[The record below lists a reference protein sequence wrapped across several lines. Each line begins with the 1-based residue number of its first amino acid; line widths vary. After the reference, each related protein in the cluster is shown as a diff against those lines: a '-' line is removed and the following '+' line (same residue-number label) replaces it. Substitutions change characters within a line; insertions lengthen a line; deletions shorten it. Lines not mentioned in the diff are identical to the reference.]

1 MAFERKSYQEYR
13 RQNTGSVN
21 NGGTQTNTQ
30 PDSTVKFKRKSYHEY
45 LNSESKTDLAGF
57 DSYQQWLNHAH
68 QAISDYNQLA
78 EKAKDYDSGK
88 KFSAY
93 QAQNAARFG
102 NLRNEWN
109 QQRDAIDNLI
119 ATGGIS
125 SEQGQAYK
133 KQAKEIAGILSNMAK
148 DTSAADYWK
157 QWESEADYAATQE
170 QQRIAGLDMES
181 LNRKLEELDRTISK
195 LRRNG
200 AGYDYQA
207 NPQAYE
213 TYWRQVGEL
222 EQIRTQT
229 KKDRE
234 ALGTYQQQ
242 QKSAEA
248 AQKEAERIAGLDM
261 ESLQRIR
268 EIYTE
273 NRNRIEQEKLQYDT
287 ISQQEQIDGLIRKQE
302 LNQQQLDE
310 VNRDIYARERY
321 EKGLEYQR
329 IYETRKEDAYLP
341 GLKDRTY
348 QLVNGTWTNLK
359 ENLYS
364 GMEEAERQ
372 IYNTIV
378 AQQGLTKGEEYLEWL
393 KPELNRR
400 YAAQMH
406 ERLADTANA
415 HPIAGMMMNVG
426 AGLWKPLGYG
436 YTAVQNI
443 ANRVNNEYQ
452 PIDPNAGWFAPNI
465 ASEATTEGLTR
476 DMSDAGKFLTQTGLS
491 IAQNLCF
498 MGFGEATSL
507 ALMGLGSASD
517 TSREILQ
524 RGGSNEQAAW
534 GGAAA
539 GAAEVLF
546 EKVSLDSLIRL
557 KDTDNLRDAIGNILK
572 QAGVEAS
579 EEAFTE
585 LTNNL
590 SDQLIN
596 GGLSNYQ
603 QAVQR
608 YMAQGMEE
616 AEAKKA
622 ASAEIAGEIGLA
634 ALGGALS
641 GGVLAGGKT
650 VMQYNGGQQNILQER
665 ERENRALQEDAR
677 ARYEAAKKQVEAAQ
691 ASAQAQDTAAAQQS
705 KTGEAAGRTEV
716 TYRADGARTE
726 ATGIDRIEANGK
738 TYVKTADGNTT
749 ALEELSFAEER
760 MGMLY
765 ENAELFGT
773 EGGRA
778 YVSGYDGRDIGI
790 YTNGWAGVYNRAA
803 NGSSEAAA
811 VKYGKEAG
819 LSEAQALSAYYS
831 GRNSYAAG
839 ESKHGLPETEPVE
852 NREEEAIGSR
862 IKYSIKTESIEAIE
876 RKNYERWQAVKAA
889 TRRQSMD
896 MDITDDRNVARYRNE
911 VDEAMRDEKTRNVML
926 GMPNELLLKAGFAN
940 APIMI
945 DASNLTKIAYP
956 YGYLGNTDGKNRH
969 DLGFSVIKNLI
980 YQIAKP
986 LAITENVS
994 DQMKKHAARGESSR
1008 ILFTEWVD
1016 QKNHRVI
1023 IPVSISKGNVLSI
1036 ENNMLNEVK
1045 SAFGAEE
1052 RYLEQLKDV
1061 KVIYPENEKDVRAL
1075 IQSARQQS
1083 VPESISD
1090 DIFAKSIL
1098 YSKDFSN
1105 TNIRQKG
1112 KKDTTLRKE
1121 KFAGETNGKADG
1133 LQKFSVKYLEE
1144 HDLQDYLKTGKRL
1157 NRAKTEALAQGK
1169 KILLTSETD
1178 MTEYIRQAIAG
1189 ERLPTAAYAM
1199 VGSRLAADVRE
1210 YSNGKI
1216 DISGAYME
1224 LVAND
1229 IKHAYEEH
1237 LEAKEDGNID
1247 LSIEDYLNIANY
1259 VDSYD
1264 SLIYAIHYKNG
1275 NMRISLQKTLE
1286 NGELVIIEA
1295 GSKSRNSIQFK
1306 NMIGVSS
1313 ERFNRDYAKYKKGS
1327 NLSSRGSKSSTIPL
1341 RNSTTSNNRITQG
1354 ENTVNPNIRQKG
1366 KKDTALR
1373 KEKFAGETKRL
1384 VHHYSGTLTAEQQD
1398 TLRIL
1403 DIAAQVLDRT
1413 VYIEDSIDGEIA
1425 GQRAERGANA
1435 YFDPRDNSYHLALD
1449 ATQQGYLTIML
1460 HEAVHDIA
1468 ANNRAGYE
1476 QLAEVV
1482 MKYLQEEKAQE
1493 QVREDILRYEQRG
1506 YREAEEIEEELVAN
1520 AVGVIL
1526 NDRRTAEE
1534 FAKRFL
1540 ARDTKVRK
1548 AFMRI
1553 LDNLREYLKR
1563 TIAAIKGEVDFRQT
1577 ELLEK
1582 RAGAIEEIR
1591 QAMFDAMEGLQ
1602 NNGQAETTSK
1612 KAKKLSPR
1620 LETDF
1625 AEKYSIDIQ
1634 ANRNEIA
1641 QMEAVAKLTGNEFA
1655 KSEISLPDMIA
1666 AYFSKIGNSVHHALL
1681 GDIVLDRRGI
1691 KDDIAHGIGRRKA
1704 AAFMAIPE
1712 VIRNGKIVDIRY
1724 DWKNRGYDT
1733 VILAAPI
1740 KIGTESYLMGVVVN
1754 KNVETDRLYVHEVLA
1769 INKEGQQSLFKTG
1782 GPVKNGVNP
1791 GSEAAPSVIS
1801 ILQNILNDNP
1811 SIREN
1816 EGNDAKEYSEK
1827 EKQTL
1832 TEEEEYAIR
1841 SYKSGLT
1848 SYLLNEKLYS
1858 GAELS
1863 EADMYL
1869 MKEIDSA
1876 LDKLPV
1882 YEGKTYRNITFYRQG
1897 RAARNAFLN
1906 MHVPNT
1912 MITYDAYTSSS
1923 KAVDGYMLEGDNV
1936 VHIEIDGHSGR
1947 DISASSLGSTVEQ
1960 EVLYRRESM
1969 FFVDEV
1975 TIAEDGNPKIILQ
1988 EVAENGLERRGDTD
2002 SGERGAAMRVM
2013 QELHSPESSVQG
2025 ISEQDT
2031 GRNFERESGS
2041 SLAIQ
2046 GGQRDFIR
2054 SGRSGTSPD
2063 GAVREAY
2070 GEIEK
2075 DDADKKKYSLKST
2088 ETAYEEWEVQTAL
2101 YDALDH
2107 ADTGFDNLIRVG
2119 PMPHYITNLLG
2130 IEGDFFIQRNH
2141 AYENMVSQKQALQ
2154 DGRPVTNRGKDVHF
2168 HALGLERMTDA
2179 IMGLEN
2185 PIITMKTKNNDGNPT
2200 IIMMLHERGTDG
2212 NPLSAI
2218 FSFYANKTENGKRER
2233 RPHVVLTIAER
2244 NMQRKANDGRAA
2256 WSEIIQN
2263 AIDNGNILDI
2273 NEKRDVPPVIANTT
2287 SVGNITTTSLNENV
2301 AQFRQEIKAF
2311 KEKNKIRYSLKSTE
2325 AAVIIQPNDEQQA
2338 EQLEKLRST
2347 LDRQYRL
2354 KAGRQMTREAAE
2366 KLAGRAIRRFHS
2378 GYAAEKLAAD
2388 LQTIFDEAGRNFDA
2402 DIFLAEGARAM
2413 KGVLAESSTFD
2424 KAAYAQYA
2432 PVRELLKQKMTLTET
2447 QKEEAA
2453 AIFGS
2458 YGEYR
2463 RQLFG
2468 STSLGPGGTSLDIA
2482 WQELHRLA
2490 PELFPA
2496 ESTEGDMVSALYD
2509 AVQAVKKENFY
2520 VNEFA
2525 MNLDEAATVAF
2536 ADLYAEYADLT
2547 PIKMLARQMEL
2558 YAKRYARES
2567 EREAGQ
2573 RQRLRQ
2579 EEEKRD
2585 YESLKQKRK
2594 EEQKK
2599 ITRWEA
2605 QRKAELRE
2613 QNSRIRALQA
2623 QKQEAM
2629 GGMQRYALDAEIT
2642 RLEDVKAEID
2652 ARYDRMIRNERTLLE
2667 EMGKALE
2674 KAAGSSTRLAADAR
2688 QQMLYGKT
2696 AAKMAENRQ
2705 KQAATR
2711 KRQAVRRKIGAL
2723 MHTISAGTDAKHIPE
2738 ALRNTVAEFLQKIDP
2753 GFREDS
2759 KAAWKWREQ
2768 TAVLAARMEEYN
2780 LSGGQMQVD
2789 AYIIAQLR
2797 TIGEDI
2803 AARIQTAG
2811 SSIREMK
2818 LTELQKLDE
2827 TLDLLGAAIRNSD
2840 RILAE
2845 ERSTR
2850 LAAVAQQSMEEL
2862 RQRKAYQGRMKGMN
2876 ELLNLQQLDAFSF
2889 AEKLGPAF
2897 QNSIFKNLR
2906 SGLDH
2911 KIQMLQE
2918 ASAAMEQAAEQLP
2931 GKRMRDKLKA
2941 LSGEQA
2947 NTTIFTL
2954 ENGTQ
2959 IRLTTGQIMELYLLN
2974 QREAGRRHIYRG
2986 GITVEEY
2993 TAGRRKVKKQ
3003 SRKQVSEAD
3012 IDAIT
3017 EMLTPAQ
3024 KRFAE
3029 MLQHFCATTG
3039 SEWGNRVSLSLWGI
3053 KKFTDQRYWPIRVD
3067 NNTLETN
3074 TMPVDA
3080 SSIARLKN
3088 IGMSQ
3093 STNPGAGNALI
3104 LGDVIDT
3111 YIRHMD
3117 DMTSYAAYVLPLEDA
3132 QRWLNYHGEDGTT
3145 MKESVEKALGRG
3157 GVDYLKDFLET
3168 LNGGKRKGDSAP
3180 NWYNRLMRNYKIA
3193 AVAANLRVVI
3203 QQPSA
3208 YARAAAE
3215 IAPKY
3220 LLHAGKSRAQQ
3231 ESGMRMAQRYA
3242 PIFAWKQWGFRD
3254 TFVAGDLRSI
3264 MVGDR
3269 SFYEQ
3274 IIQQSGALAGL
3285 ADDMTWGALWN
3296 ACAAE
3301 IRDTTTLEEGTEAFN
3316 RRVGER
3322 FGEVI
3327 DKTQVVDSPFHRS
3340 MGMRSGNNIWK
3351 TMTAFMSEP
3360 IKSYN
3365 MLYRAVADL
3374 RQSGWKDKAAWQ
3386 RAVRSGTAFAAQN
3399 IINSLLAAV
3408 IDVFRDDD
3416 RDETLAEKY
3425 FGHALENFLEGINP
3439 LETIPLAG
3447 DLLESLAPMLEG
3459 ENPDFSNFQSD
3470 LGYEGLANLL
3480 TAAYDLY
3487 NSLGDYKKNDYYAI
3501 YKLISALGQVM
3512 GIPIG
3517 NAWRMVN
3524 SILQTAGVEIT
3535 PYTKLATPYTAA
3547 EHAIKEIEAGRSGQA
3562 TVDAYAEARGAEM
3575 LETQPEK
3582 YTDIQSAQNFAG
3594 NEVYRAMAILLSREN
3609 EAIPLAYAARE
3620 RADTAEVDRIRAELT
3635 AKGYPAEVVDEA
3647 ILIYA
3652 SDMQEQKAYGEKE
3665 YQAQFYHTRHLEK
3678 AIDGGNLQDIR
3689 NIRAELIRD
3698 STAQDPTATVDQA
3711 GLSYVRQQY
3720 LQAYESGA
3728 STQGLKRI
3736 ATEIF
3741 GATEEQLQ
3749 NWLLDD
3755 RSGDFYTALEAYDTT
3770 AANRSIAQL
3779 KELGR
3784 EEKSITTSVTR
3795 KYREKLLQAY
3805 QSGEMGTVNRLMDLL
3820 HGLALYDFRTG
3831 EPYYSYERMWGWLE
3845 AEA

>member
-491 IAQNLCF
+491 IAQNLFF

-557 KDTDNLRDAIGNILK
+557 KDTDNLRDAVGNILK

-622 ASAEIAGEIGLA
+622 ASAEVAGEIGLA

-650 VMQYNGGQQNILQER
+650 VMQYNGGQQAILQER

-677 ARYEAAKKQVEAAQ
+677 ARYEVAKKQVEAAQ
-691 ASAQAQDTAAAQQS
+691 ASAQTQDTAAAQQS

-839 ESKHGLPETEPVE
+839 ESKHGLPETEPAE
-852 NREEEAIGSR
+852 NREEDAIGSR

-889 TRRQSMD
+889 TRQQSRHL
-896 MDITDDRNVARYRNE
+896 DITDDRNVARYRNE
-911 VDEAMRDEKTRNVML
+911 VDEAMRDEKTRNIML
-926 GMPNELLLKAGFAN
+926 GMPNELLLKAGFTD
-940 APIMI
+940 APIYL

-956 YGYLGNTDGKNRH
+956 YGFLGNTDGKNRH

-986 LAITENVS
+986 LAITENTS
-994 DQMKKHAARGESSR
+994 KQMQSHLARGQSSR

-1016 QKNHRVI
+1016 QKNRRI
-1023 IPVSISKGNVLSI
+1023 IVPVSISEQNKISV
-1036 ENNMLNEVK
+1036 EEVFNEVK
-1045 SAFGAEE
+1045 SAYGAEE
-1052 RYLEQLKDV
+1052 KYLEQLKDV
-1061 KVIYPENEKDVRAL
+1061 KVIYPENEKDVSAL
-1075 IQSARQQS
+1075 ITSDRQTRL
-1083 VPESISD
+1083 PEAISD

-1121 KFAGETNGKADG
+1121 KFAGET
-1133 LQKFSVKYLEE
+1133 
-1144 HDLQDYLKTGKRL
+1144 
-1157 NRAKTEALAQGK
+1157 
-1169 KILLTSETD
+1169 
-1178 MTEYIRQAIAG
+1178 
-1189 ERLPTAAYAM
+1189 
-1199 VGSRLAADVRE
+1199 
-1210 YSNGKI
+1210 
-1216 DISGAYME
+1216 
-1224 LVAND
+1224 
-1229 IKHAYEEH
+1229 
-1237 LEAKEDGNID
+1237 
-1247 LSIEDYLNIANY
+1247 
-1259 VDSYD
+1259 
-1264 SLIYAIHYKNG
+1264 
-1275 NMRISLQKTLE
+1275 
-1286 NGELVIIEA
+1286 
-1295 GSKSRNSIQFK
+1295 
-1306 NMIGVSS
+1306 
-1313 ERFNRDYAKYKKGS
+1313 
-1327 NLSSRGSKSSTIPL
+1327 
-1341 RNSTTSNNRITQG
+1341 
-1354 ENTVNPNIRQKG
+1354 
-1366 KKDTALR
+1366 
-1373 KEKFAGETKRL
+1373 KRL
-1384 VHHYSGTLTAEQQD
+1384 VHHYSGTLTTEQQD

-1563 TIAAIKGEVDFRQT
+1563 TIAAIKGEADFRQT

-2075 DDADKKKYSLKST
+2075 DDADKKK
-2088 ETAYEEWEVQTAL
+2088 
-2101 YDALDH
+2101 
-2107 ADTGFDNLIRVG
+2107 
-2119 PMPHYITNLLG
+2119 
-2130 IEGDFFIQRNH
+2130 
-2141 AYENMVSQKQALQ
+2141 
-2154 DGRPVTNRGKDVHF
+2154 
-2168 HALGLERMTDA
+2168 
-2179 IMGLEN
+2179 
-2185 PIITMKTKNNDGNPT
+2185 
-2200 IIMMLHERGTDG
+2200 
-2212 NPLSAI
+2212 
-2218 FSFYANKTENGKRER
+2218 
-2233 RPHVVLTIAER
+2233 
-2244 NMQRKANDGRAA
+2244 
-2256 WSEIIQN
+2256 
-2263 AIDNGNILDI
+2263 
-2273 NEKRDVPPVIANTT
+2273 
-2287 SVGNITTTSLNENV
+2287 
-2301 AQFRQEIKAF
+2301 
-2311 KEKNKIRYSLKSTE
+2311 YSLKSTE

-3399 IINSLLAAV
+3399 IINSLLVAV

-3609 EAIPLAYAARE
+3609 EAIPLTYAARE

>member
-1 MAFERKSYQEYR
+1 MELTERGKRVKQMVEAQRASAQGMAKTS
-13 RQNTGSVN
+13 
-21 NGGTQTNTQ
+21 GGTGNRADGLTERGQRIKSLVEQYRSGNRISENQ
-30 PDSTVKFKRKSYHEY
+30 NEAYEPYYRLQRTVKSNDSIGKQQQQKS
-45 LNSESKTDLAGF
+45 
-57 DSYQQWLNHAH
+57 
-68 QAISDYNQLA
+68 A
-78 EKAKDYDSGK
+78 EA
-88 KFSAY
+88 
-93 QAQNAARFG
+93 AQ
-102 NLRNEWN
+102 
-109 QQRDAIDNLI
+109 
-119 ATGGIS
+119 
-125 SEQGQAYK
+125 
-133 KQAKEIAGILSNMAK
+133 KEA
-148 DTSAADYWK
+148 
-157 QWESEADYAATQE
+157 E
-170 QQRIAGLDMES
+170 RIAGLDMES

-415 HPIAGMMMNVG
+415 HPIAGTMMNVG

-452 PIDPNAGWFAPNI
+452 LIDPNAGWFAPNI

-491 IAQNLCF
+491 IAQNLFF

-557 KDTDNLRDAIGNILK
+557 KDTDNLRDAVGNILK

-650 VMQYNGGQQNILQER
+650 VMQYNGGQQDILQER

-839 ESKHGLPETEPVE
+839 ESKHGLPETEPAE

-889 TRRQSMD
+889 TRQQSRHL
-896 MDITDDRNVARYRNE
+896 DITDDRNVARYRNE
-911 VDEAMRDEKTRNVML
+911 VDEAMRDEKKRNIML
-926 GMPNELLLKAGFAN
+926 GMPNELLLKAGFTD
-940 APIMI
+940 APIYL

-1016 QKNHRVI
+1016 QKNRRI
-1023 IPVSISKGNVLSI
+1023 IVPVSISKGNVLSI

-1045 SAFGAEE
+1045 SVFGAEGK
-1052 RYLEQLKDV
+1052 YLEQLKDV
-1061 KVIYPENEKDVRAL
+1061 KVIYPENEKDVSAL
-1075 IQSARQQS
+1075 ITSDRQQS
-1083 VPESISD
+1083 VPEAISD

-1105 TNIRQKG
+1105 
-1112 KKDTTLRKE
+1112 
-1121 KFAGETNGKADG
+1121 
-1133 LQKFSVKYLEE
+1133 
-1144 HDLQDYLKTGKRL
+1144 
-1157 NRAKTEALAQGK
+1157 
-1169 KILLTSETD
+1169 
-1178 MTEYIRQAIAG
+1178 
-1189 ERLPTAAYAM
+1189 
-1199 VGSRLAADVRE
+1199 
-1210 YSNGKI
+1210 
-1216 DISGAYME
+1216 
-1224 LVAND
+1224 
-1229 IKHAYEEH
+1229 
-1237 LEAKEDGNID
+1237 
-1247 LSIEDYLNIANY
+1247 
-1259 VDSYD
+1259 
-1264 SLIYAIHYKNG
+1264 
-1275 NMRISLQKTLE
+1275 
-1286 NGELVIIEA
+1286 
-1295 GSKSRNSIQFK
+1295 
-1306 NMIGVSS
+1306 
-1313 ERFNRDYAKYKKGS
+1313 
-1327 NLSSRGSKSSTIPL
+1327 
-1341 RNSTTSNNRITQG
+1341 
-1354 ENTVNPNIRQKG
+1354 PNIRQKG
-1366 KKDTALR
+1366 KKDTALS
-1373 KEKFAGETKRL
+1373 KEKFARETKRL

-1563 TIAAIKGEVDFRQT
+1563 TIAAIKGEADFRQT

-1620 LETDF
+1620 LETNF

-1655 KSEISLPDMIA
+1655 KSETSLPDMIA

-1869 MKEIDSA
+1869 MKEMDSA

-1897 RAARNAFLN
+1897 RAARDAFLN

-1912 MITYDAYTSSS
+1912 LMRYKAYTSSS

-1947 DISASSLGSTVEQ
+1947 DISASSLGSMVEQ
-1960 EVLYRRESM
+1960 EVLYRRESV

-2013 QELHSPESSVQG
+2013 QELHSPESSVQS

-2031 GRNFERESGS
+2031 GRNFGRRSGS

-2075 DDADKKKYSLKST
+2075 DDADKKKYSLKT
-2088 ETAYEEWEVQTAL
+2088 
-2101 YDALDH
+2101 
-2107 ADTGFDNLIRVG
+2107 
-2119 PMPHYITNLLG
+2119 
-2130 IEGDFFIQRNH
+2130 
-2141 AYENMVSQKQALQ
+2141 
-2154 DGRPVTNRGKDVHF
+2154 
-2168 HALGLERMTDA
+2168 
-2179 IMGLEN
+2179 
-2185 PIITMKTKNNDGNPT
+2185 
-2200 IIMMLHERGTDG
+2200 
-2212 NPLSAI
+2212 
-2218 FSFYANKTENGKRER
+2218 
-2233 RPHVVLTIAER
+2233 
-2244 NMQRKANDGRAA
+2244 
-2256 WSEIIQN
+2256 
-2263 AIDNGNILDI
+2263 
-2273 NEKRDVPPVIANTT
+2273 
-2287 SVGNITTTSLNENV
+2287 
-2301 AQFRQEIKAF
+2301 
-2311 KEKNKIRYSLKSTE
+2311 TE
-2325 AAVIIQPNDEQQA
+2325 AAVVIQPNDEQQA

-2354 KAGRQMTREAAE
+2354 KAGRQMTRAAAE

-2490 PELFPA
+2490 PKLFPA
-2496 ESTEGDMVSALYD
+2496 ESSEGDMVSALYD

-2525 MNLDEAATVAF
+2525 MNLDEAATMAF

-2585 YESLKQKRK
+2585 YEALKQKRK

-2623 QKQEAM
+2623 QKQEAK

-2642 RLEDVKAEID
+2642 RLEDVKTEID
-2652 ARYDRMIRNERTLLE
+2652 ARYDRMIRNERALLE

-2674 KAAGSSTRLAADAR
+2674 RAAGSSTRLAADAR
-2688 QQMLYGKT
+2688 QQMLSGKT

-2780 LSGGQMQVD
+2780 RAGGQMQVD

-2797 TIGEDI
+2797 TIGEDV

-3093 STNPGAGNALI
+3093 STNPGADNALI

-3157 GVDYLKDFLET
+3157 GVDYLEDFLET

-3180 NWYNRLMRNYKIA
+3180 KWYNRLMRNYKIA

-3285 ADDMTWGALWN
+3285 ADNMTWGALWN

-3351 TMTAFMSEP
+3351 TLTAFMSEP

-3609 EAIPLAYAARE
+3609 EAIPLTYAARE

-3711 GLSYVRQQY
+3711 GLSYVKQQY

-3736 ATEIF
+3736 AKEIF

>member
-1 MAFERKSYQEYR
+1 MAFERKTYQEYR

-68 QAISDYNQLA
+68 QAISDYNKLA

-119 ATGGIS
+119 ATGGLS

-415 HPIAGMMMNVG
+415 HPIAGTMMNMG

-491 IAQNLCF
+491 IAQNLFF

-557 KDTDNLRDAIGNILK
+557 KDTDNLRDAVGNILK

-622 ASAEIAGEIGLA
+622 ASAEVAGEIGLA

-716 TYRADGARTE
+716 AYRADGARTE

-790 YTNGWAGVYNRAA
+790 YTNSWAGVYNRAA

-831 GRNSYAAG
+831 GHNSYAAG
-839 ESKHGLPETEPVE
+839 ESK
-852 NREEEAIGSR
+852 NAKKYA
-862 IKYSIKTESIEAIE
+862 IKYDAKNTPYVDIEEDILQNVPRKEWVKTVKNTLREKFPDGIEVGNNTIKINKKTVREMTFSKYMQWALRNDTEAYADKLRATNNTDEILRASGDYVNEALLHP
-876 RKNYERWQAVKAA
+876 RKDNIQEFARGRVLLSVGQNSYEASV
-889 TRRQSMD
+889 
-896 MDITDDRNVARYRNE
+896 IVG
-911 VDEAMRDEKTRNVML
+911 KTFD
-926 GMPNELLLKAGFAN
+926 GELLLYD
-940 APIMI
+940 II
-945 DASNLTKIAYP
+945 NLKKTSI
-956 YGYLGNTDGKNRH
+956 
-969 DLGFSVIKNLI
+969 
-980 YQIAKP
+980 
-986 LAITENVS
+986 
-994 DQMKKHAARGESSR
+994 MKKADAH
-1008 ILFTEWVD
+1008 TED
-1016 QKNHRVI
+1016 RDNAQT
-1023 IPVSISKGNVLSI
+1023 
-1036 ENNMLNEVK
+1036 
-1045 SAFGAEE
+1045 
-1052 RYLEQLKDV
+1052 Q
-1061 KVIYPENEKDVRAL
+1061 
-1075 IQSARQQS
+1075 
-1083 VPESISD
+1083 
-1090 DIFAKSIL
+1090 
-1098 YSKDFSN
+1098 
-1105 TNIRQKG
+1105 QKG
-1112 KKDTTLRKE
+1112 
-1121 KFAGETNGKADG
+1121 ASA
-1133 LQKFSVKYLEE
+1133 
-1144 HDLQDYLKTGKRL
+1144 
-1157 NRAKTEALAQGK
+1157 
-1169 KILLTSETD
+1169 
-1178 MTEYIRQAIAG
+1178 
-1189 ERLPTAAYAM
+1189 
-1199 VGSRLAADVRE
+1199 
-1210 YSNGKI
+1210 
-1216 DISGAYME
+1216 
-1224 LVAND
+1224 
-1229 IKHAYEEH
+1229 
-1237 LEAKEDGNID
+1237 
-1247 LSIEDYLNIANY
+1247 
-1259 VDSYD
+1259 
-1264 SLIYAIHYKNG
+1264 
-1275 NMRISLQKTLE
+1275 
-1286 NGELVIIEA
+1286 
-1295 GSKSRNSIQFK
+1295 
-1306 NMIGVSS
+1306 
-1313 ERFNRDYAKYKKGS
+1313 
-1327 NLSSRGSKSSTIPL
+1327 
-1341 RNSTTSNNRITQG
+1341 NNRITQG

-1540 ARDTKVRK
+1540 ARDTKARK

-1563 TIAAIKGEVDFRQT
+1563 TIAAIKGEADFRQT

-1591 QAMFDAMEGLQ
+1591 QAMFDAMEGLRSGFSSAQ
-1602 NNGQAETTSK
+1602 VTGI
-1612 KAKKLSPR
+1612 KLSEKNTYPYDMQKVIEEYLGSINHEILEYVNAVKEDSNTDYRRIKVCDVNEKQATDLKR
-1620 LETDF
+1620 LTGKDF
-1625 AEKYSIDIQ
+1625 SGYQNAIDKSAISHIEKRHGMDGIADSSMRNAEDIARIGYILQNYDSAELTIELDGNEKYSKGFMDK
-1634 ANRNEIA
+1634 NNKPV
-1641 QMEAVAKLTGNEFA
+1641 QMLR
-1655 KSEISLPDMIA
+1655 
-1666 AYFSKIGNSVHHALL
+1666 FSKKINGTYYAVIACPEARWKKLWVVTAYIGNKKSSQVTQALDAETPSTTSETPL
-1681 GDIVLDRRGI
+1681 
-1691 KDDIAHGIGRRKA
+1691 ASP
-1704 AAFMAIPE
+1704 MA
-1712 VIRNGKIVDIRY
+1712 
-1724 DWKNRGYDT
+1724 
-1733 VILAAPI
+1733 
-1740 KIGTESYLMGVVVN
+1740 
-1754 KNVETDRLYVHEVLA
+1754 TD
-1769 INKEGQQSLFKTG
+1769 N
-1782 GPVKNGVNP
+1782 
-1791 GSEAAPSVIS
+1791 S
-1801 ILQNILNDNP
+1801 ITQNENAVNP

-1816 EGNDAKEYSEK
+1816 AGNDAKEYSEK
-1827 EKQTL
+1827 
-1832 TEEEEYAIR
+1832 
-1841 SYKSGLT
+1841 G
-1848 SYLLNEKLYS
+1848 
-1858 GAELS
+1858 
-1863 EADMYL
+1863 
-1869 MKEIDSA
+1869 SA
-1876 LDKLPV
+1876 
-1882 YEGKTYRNITFYRQG
+1882 G
-1897 RAARNAFLN
+1897 
-1906 MHVPNT
+1906 
-1912 MITYDAYTSSS
+1912 
-1923 KAVDGYMLEGDNV
+1923 
-1936 VHIEIDGHSGR
+1936 
-1947 DISASSLGSTVEQ
+1947 
-1960 EVLYRRESM
+1960 
-1969 FFVDEV
+1969 
-1975 TIAEDGNPKIILQ
+1975 
-1988 EVAENGLERRGDTD
+1988 
-2002 SGERGAAMRVM
+2002 
-2013 QELHSPESSVQG
+2013 
-2025 ISEQDT
+2025 
-2031 GRNFERESGS
+2031 
-2041 SLAIQ
+2041 
-2046 GGQRDFIR
+2046 
-2054 SGRSGTSPD
+2054 
-2063 GAVREAY
+2063 
-2070 GEIEK
+2070 
-2075 DDADKKKYSLKST
+2075 KKKYSLKST
-2088 ETAYEEWEVQTAL
+2088 E
-2101 YDALDH
+2101 
-2107 ADTGFDNLIRVG
+2107 
-2119 PMPHYITNLLG
+2119 
-2130 IEGDFFIQRNH
+2130 
-2141 AYENMVSQKQALQ
+2141 
-2154 DGRPVTNRGKDVHF
+2154 
-2168 HALGLERMTDA
+2168 
-2179 IMGLEN
+2179 
-2185 PIITMKTKNNDGNPT
+2185 
-2200 IIMMLHERGTDG
+2200 
-2212 NPLSAI
+2212 
-2218 FSFYANKTENGKRER
+2218 
-2233 RPHVVLTIAER
+2233 
-2244 NMQRKANDGRAA
+2244 
-2256 WSEIIQN
+2256 
-2263 AIDNGNILDI
+2263 
-2273 NEKRDVPPVIANTT
+2273 
-2287 SVGNITTTSLNENV
+2287 
-2301 AQFRQEIKAF
+2301 
-2311 KEKNKIRYSLKSTE
+2311 
-2325 AAVIIQPNDEQQA
+2325 AAVVIQPNDEQQA

-2354 KAGRQMTREAAE
+2354 KVGRQMTREAAE

-2388 LQTIFDEAGRNFDA
+2388 LQTIFDEAGGNFDA

-2453 AIFGS
+2453 ATFGS

-2468 STSLGPGGTSLDIA
+2468 STSLGSGGTSLDIA

-2496 ESTEGDMVSALYD
+2496 ESSEGDMVSALYD

-2536 ADLYAEYADLT
+2536 ADLYAEYADLA
-2547 PIKMLARQMEL
+2547 PIKMLTRQMEL

-2585 YESLKQKRK
+2585 YEALKQKRR

-2652 ARYDRMIRNERTLLE
+2652 ACYDRMIRNERTLLE

-2674 KAAGSSTRLAADAR
+2674 KAAGSSTRLVADAR
-2688 QQMLYGKT
+2688 QQMLSGKT

-2780 LSGGQMQVD
+2780 RAGGQMQVD

-2931 GKRMRDKLKA
+2931 GKHMRDKLKA

-2947 NTTIFTL
+2947 NTTIFPL

-3003 SRKQVSEAD
+3003 SRKQISEAD

-3017 EMLTPAQ
+3017 ETLTPAQ

-3088 IGMSQ
+3088 IGISQ

-3132 QRWLNYHGEDGTT
+3132 QRWLNYHGEDGAT
-3145 MKESVEKALGRG
+3145 MKESVEKALGKG
-3157 GVDYLKDFLET
+3157 GVDYLEDFLET

-3322 FGEVI
+3322 FSEVI

-3351 TMTAFMSEP
+3351 TLTAFMSEP

-3374 RQSGWKDKAAWQ
+3374 RQSDWKDKAAWQ

-3425 FGHALENFLEGINP
+3425 FGHTLENFLEGINP

-3501 YKLISALGQVM
+3501 YKLISALGQVT

-3609 EAIPLAYAARE
+3609 EAIPLTYAARE

-3652 SDMQEQKAYGEKE
+3652 SDMQEKKAYGEKE

-3698 STAQDPTATVDQA
+3698 STAQNPTATVDQA
-3711 GLSYVRQQY
+3711 GLSYVKQQY

-3831 EPYYSYERMWGWLE
+3831 EPYYSYEWMWGWLE

>member
-1 MAFERKSYQEYR
+1 MELTERGKRVKQMVEAQRASAQGMAKTS
-13 RQNTGSVN
+13 
-21 NGGTQTNTQ
+21 GGTGNRADGLTERGQRIKSLVEQYRSGNRISENQ
-30 PDSTVKFKRKSYHEY
+30 NEAYEPYYRLQRTVKS
-45 LNSESKTDLAGF
+45 N
-57 DSYQQWLNHAH
+57 DS
-68 QAISDYNQLA
+68 I
-78 EKAKDYDSGK
+78 GK
-88 KFSAY
+88 
-93 QAQNAARFG
+93 
-102 NLRNEWN
+102 
-109 QQRDAIDNLI
+109 
-119 ATGGIS
+119 
-125 SEQGQAYK
+125 
-133 KQAKEIAGILSNMAK
+133 
-148 DTSAADYWK
+148 
-157 QWESEADYAATQE
+157 
-170 QQRIAGLDMES
+170 
-181 LNRKLEELDRTISK
+181 
-195 LRRNG
+195 
-200 AGYDYQA
+200 
-207 NPQAYE
+207 
-213 TYWRQVGEL
+213 
-222 EQIRTQT
+222 
-229 KKDRE
+229 
-234 ALGTYQQQ
+234 QQQ

-415 HPIAGMMMNVG
+415 HPIAGTMMNVG

-452 PIDPNAGWFAPNI
+452 LIDPNAGWFAPNI

-491 IAQNLCF
+491 IAQNLFF

-557 KDTDNLRDAIGNILK
+557 KDTDNLRDAVGNILK

-650 VMQYNGGQQNILQER
+650 VMQYNGGQQDILQER

-831 GRNSYAAG
+831 GHNSYAAG
-839 ESKHGLPETEPVE
+839 ESK
-852 NREEEAIGSR
+852 NAKKYA
-862 IKYSIKTESIEAIE
+862 IKYGAKNTPYVDIEEDILQNVPRKEWVKTVKNTLREKFPDGIEVGNNTIKINKKTVREMTFSKYMQWALRNDTEAYADKLRATNNTDEILRASGDYVNEALLHP
-876 RKNYERWQAVKAA
+876 RKDNIQEFARGRVLLSVGQNSYEASV
-889 TRRQSMD
+889 
-896 MDITDDRNVARYRNE
+896 IVG
-911 VDEAMRDEKTRNVML
+911 KTFD
-926 GMPNELLLKAGFAN
+926 GELLLYD
-940 APIMI
+940 II
-945 DASNLTKIAYP
+945 NLKKTSI
-956 YGYLGNTDGKNRH
+956 
-969 DLGFSVIKNLI
+969 
-980 YQIAKP
+980 
-986 LAITENVS
+986 
-994 DQMKKHAARGESSR
+994 MKKADAH
-1008 ILFTEWVD
+1008 TED
-1016 QKNHRVI
+1016 RDNAQT
-1023 IPVSISKGNVLSI
+1023 
-1036 ENNMLNEVK
+1036 
-1045 SAFGAEE
+1045 
-1052 RYLEQLKDV
+1052 Q
-1061 KVIYPENEKDVRAL
+1061 
-1075 IQSARQQS
+1075 
-1083 VPESISD
+1083 
-1090 DIFAKSIL
+1090 
-1098 YSKDFSN
+1098 
-1105 TNIRQKG
+1105 QKG
-1112 KKDTTLRKE
+1112 
-1121 KFAGETNGKADG
+1121 ASA
-1133 LQKFSVKYLEE
+1133 
-1144 HDLQDYLKTGKRL
+1144 
-1157 NRAKTEALAQGK
+1157 
-1169 KILLTSETD
+1169 
-1178 MTEYIRQAIAG
+1178 
-1189 ERLPTAAYAM
+1189 
-1199 VGSRLAADVRE
+1199 
-1210 YSNGKI
+1210 
-1216 DISGAYME
+1216 
-1224 LVAND
+1224 
-1229 IKHAYEEH
+1229 
-1237 LEAKEDGNID
+1237 
-1247 LSIEDYLNIANY
+1247 
-1259 VDSYD
+1259 
-1264 SLIYAIHYKNG
+1264 
-1275 NMRISLQKTLE
+1275 
-1286 NGELVIIEA
+1286 
-1295 GSKSRNSIQFK
+1295 
-1306 NMIGVSS
+1306 
-1313 ERFNRDYAKYKKGS
+1313 
-1327 NLSSRGSKSSTIPL
+1327 
-1341 RNSTTSNNRITQG
+1341 NNRITQG

-1540 ARDTKVRK
+1540 ARDTKARK

-1563 TIAAIKGEVDFRQT
+1563 TIAAIKGEADFRQT

-1591 QAMFDAMEGLQ
+1591 QAMFDAMEGLRSGFSSAQ
-1602 NNGQAETTSK
+1602 VTGI
-1612 KAKKLSPR
+1612 KLSEKNTYPYDMQKVIEEYLGSINHEILEYVNAVKEDSNTDYRRIKVCDVNEKQATDLKR
-1620 LETDF
+1620 LTGKDF
-1625 AEKYSIDIQ
+1625 SGYQNAIDKSAISHIEKRHGMDGIADSSMRNAEDIARIGYILQNYDSAELTIELDGNEKYSKGFMDK
-1634 ANRNEIA
+1634 NNKPV
-1641 QMEAVAKLTGNEFA
+1641 QMLR
-1655 KSEISLPDMIA
+1655 
-1666 AYFSKIGNSVHHALL
+1666 FSKKINGTYYAVIACPEARWKKLWVVTAYIGNKKSSQVTQALDAETPSTTSETPL
-1681 GDIVLDRRGI
+1681 
-1691 KDDIAHGIGRRKA
+1691 ASP
-1704 AAFMAIPE
+1704 MA
-1712 VIRNGKIVDIRY
+1712 
-1724 DWKNRGYDT
+1724 
-1733 VILAAPI
+1733 
-1740 KIGTESYLMGVVVN
+1740 
-1754 KNVETDRLYVHEVLA
+1754 TD
-1769 INKEGQQSLFKTG
+1769 N
-1782 GPVKNGVNP
+1782 
-1791 GSEAAPSVIS
+1791 S
-1801 ILQNILNDNP
+1801 ITQNENAVNP

-1816 EGNDAKEYSEK
+1816 AGNDAKEYSEK
-1827 EKQTL
+1827 
-1832 TEEEEYAIR
+1832 
-1841 SYKSGLT
+1841 G
-1848 SYLLNEKLYS
+1848 
-1858 GAELS
+1858 
-1863 EADMYL
+1863 
-1869 MKEIDSA
+1869 SA
-1876 LDKLPV
+1876 
-1882 YEGKTYRNITFYRQG
+1882 G
-1897 RAARNAFLN
+1897 
-1906 MHVPNT
+1906 
-1912 MITYDAYTSSS
+1912 
-1923 KAVDGYMLEGDNV
+1923 
-1936 VHIEIDGHSGR
+1936 
-1947 DISASSLGSTVEQ
+1947 
-1960 EVLYRRESM
+1960 
-1969 FFVDEV
+1969 
-1975 TIAEDGNPKIILQ
+1975 
-1988 EVAENGLERRGDTD
+1988 
-2002 SGERGAAMRVM
+2002 
-2013 QELHSPESSVQG
+2013 
-2025 ISEQDT
+2025 
-2031 GRNFERESGS
+2031 
-2041 SLAIQ
+2041 
-2046 GGQRDFIR
+2046 
-2054 SGRSGTSPD
+2054 
-2063 GAVREAY
+2063 
-2070 GEIEK
+2070 
-2075 DDADKKKYSLKST
+2075 KKKYSLKEATIPTQEELEKKEALQVVDISEAQTTGSFRERRKQILDKAQEIIQRPYLNKDTDTYIFLT
-2088 ETAYEEWEVQTAL
+2088 EKSYTHAFSNPGKLNINAAEHLSELIENAVLTHAEVPTHGNKYANGVYTFFAAVRTNEVFPVKIKVKEYWFDKGNMPQNIRNYLSQQNTAL
-2101 YDALDH
+2101 YSSIY
-2107 ADTGFDNLIRVG
+2107 DTAVLEVQE
-2119 PMPHYITNLLG
+2119 
-2130 IEGDFFIQRNH
+2130 IEESSTG
-2141 AYENMVSQKQALQ
+2141 
-2154 DGRPVTNRGKDVHF
+2154 
-2168 HALGLERMTDA
+2168 
-2179 IMGLEN
+2179 
-2185 PIITMKTKNNDGNPT
+2185 
-2200 IIMMLHERGTDG
+2200 
-2212 NPLSAI
+2212 SA
-2218 FSFYANKTENGKRER
+2218 
-2233 RPHVVLTIAER
+2233 
-2244 NMQRKANDGRAA
+2244 
-2256 WSEIIQN
+2256 EI
-2263 AIDNGNILDI
+2263 
-2273 NEKRDVPPVIANTT
+2273 
-2287 SVGNITTTSLNENV
+2287 GNITV
-2301 AQFRQEIKAF
+2301 AAVSPEELSNIKIAELQKLVKGEARRYLPQYQEGEYK
-2311 KEKNKIRYSLKSTE
+2311 KKYSLKTTE

-2424 KAAYAQYA
+2424 KATYAQYA

-2496 ESTEGDMVSALYD
+2496 ESSEGDMVSALYD

-2547 PIKMLARQMEL
+2547 PIKMLARQMEF

-2579 EEEKRD
+2579 EKEKRD
-2585 YESLKQKRK
+2585 YEALKQKRK

-2954 ENGTQ
+2954 ESGTQ

-3017 EMLTPAQ
+3017 ETLTPAQ

-3093 STNPGAGNALI
+3093 STNPGADNALI

-3132 QRWLNYHGEDGTT
+3132 QRWLNYHGEDGAT
-3145 MKESVEKALGRG
+3145 MKESVEKALGKG
-3157 GVDYLKDFLET
+3157 GVDYLEDFLET

-3351 TMTAFMSEP
+3351 TLTAFMSEP

-3365 MLYRAVADL
+3365 MLYRALADL

-3425 FGHALENFLEGINP
+3425 FGHTLENFLEGINP

-3501 YKLISALGQVM
+3501 YKLISALGQVT

-3524 SILQTAGVEIT
+3524 SILQTAGVEIS

-3547 EHAIKEIEAGRSGQA
+3547 EHAIKEIEVGRSGQA
-3562 TVDAYAEARGAEM
+3562 TVDAYAEAKGAEM

-3609 EAIPLAYAARE
+3609 EAIPLTYAARE

-3652 SDMQEQKAYGEKE
+3652 SDMQEQKTYGEKE

-3711 GLSYVRQQY
+3711 GLSYVKQQY

>member
-68 QAISDYNQLA
+68 QAISDYNKLA

-119 ATGGIS
+119 ATGGLS

-415 HPIAGMMMNVG
+415 HPIAGTMMNVG

-491 IAQNLCF
+491 IAQNLFF

-557 KDTDNLRDAIGNILK
+557 KDTDNLRDAVGNILK

-622 ASAEIAGEIGLA
+622 ASAEVAGEIGLA

-691 ASAQAQDTAAAQQS
+691 ASAQTQDTAAAQQS

-839 ESKHGLPETEPVE
+839 ESKHGLPETEPAE

-889 TRRQSMD
+889 TRRQSRYL
-896 MDITDDRNVARYRNE
+896 DITDDRNVARYRNE
-911 VDEAMRDEKTRNVML
+911 VDAAMQNPKVSSIML
-926 GMPNELLLKAGFAN
+926 GMPNELLLKAGFTD
-940 APIMI
+940 APIYL
-945 DASNLTKIAYP
+945 DVTNLTKIAYP

-986 LAITENVS
+986 LAITENTS
-994 DQMKKHAARGESSR
+994 EQMQKHLARGQSSR

-1016 QKNHRVI
+1016 QKNRRI
-1023 IPVSISKGNVLSI
+1023 IVPVSISEQNKISV
-1036 ENNMLNEVK
+1036 EEVFNEVK
-1045 SAFGAEE
+1045 SAYGAEE
-1052 RYLEQLKDV
+1052 KYLEQLKDV

-1075 IQSARQQS
+1075 IHNARQTRL
-1083 VPESISD
+1083 PESISD

-1112 KKDTTLRKE
+1112 KKDTALRKE
-1121 KFAGETNGKADG
+1121 KFARETNGKADG

-1178 MTEYIRQAIAG
+1178 ISEYIRQAIAG

-1366 KKDTALR
+1366 KKDTVLR
-1373 KEKFAGETKRL
+1373 KEKFARETKRL

-1482 MKYLQEEKAQE
+1482 MKYLQEGKAQE
-1493 QVREDILRYEQRG
+1493 QVREDIRRYEQRG

-1540 ARDTKVRK
+1540 ARDTKARK

-1563 TIAAIKGEVDFRQT
+1563 TIAAIKGEADFRQT

-1620 LETDF
+1620 LETNF

-1655 KSEISLPDMIA
+1655 KSETSLPDMIA

-1827 EKQTL
+1827 E
-1832 TEEEEYAIR
+1832 
-1841 SYKSGLT
+1841 
-1848 SYLLNEKLYS
+1848 
-1858 GAELS
+1858 
-1863 EADMYL
+1863 
-1869 MKEIDSA
+1869 SA
-1876 LDKLPV
+1876 
-1882 YEGKTYRNITFYRQG
+1882 G
-1897 RAARNAFLN
+1897 
-1906 MHVPNT
+1906 
-1912 MITYDAYTSSS
+1912 
-1923 KAVDGYMLEGDNV
+1923 
-1936 VHIEIDGHSGR
+1936 
-1947 DISASSLGSTVEQ
+1947 
-1960 EVLYRRESM
+1960 
-1969 FFVDEV
+1969 
-1975 TIAEDGNPKIILQ
+1975 
-1988 EVAENGLERRGDTD
+1988 
-2002 SGERGAAMRVM
+2002 
-2013 QELHSPESSVQG
+2013 
-2025 ISEQDT
+2025 
-2031 GRNFERESGS
+2031 
-2041 SLAIQ
+2041 
-2046 GGQRDFIR
+2046 
-2054 SGRSGTSPD
+2054 
-2063 GAVREAY
+2063 
-2070 GEIEK
+2070 
-2075 DDADKKKYSLKST
+2075 KKKYSLKST
-2088 ETAYEEWEVQTAL
+2088 E
-2101 YDALDH
+2101 
-2107 ADTGFDNLIRVG
+2107 
-2119 PMPHYITNLLG
+2119 
-2130 IEGDFFIQRNH
+2130 
-2141 AYENMVSQKQALQ
+2141 
-2154 DGRPVTNRGKDVHF
+2154 
-2168 HALGLERMTDA
+2168 
-2179 IMGLEN
+2179 
-2185 PIITMKTKNNDGNPT
+2185 
-2200 IIMMLHERGTDG
+2200 
-2212 NPLSAI
+2212 
-2218 FSFYANKTENGKRER
+2218 
-2233 RPHVVLTIAER
+2233 
-2244 NMQRKANDGRAA
+2244 
-2256 WSEIIQN
+2256 
-2263 AIDNGNILDI
+2263 
-2273 NEKRDVPPVIANTT
+2273 
-2287 SVGNITTTSLNENV
+2287 
-2301 AQFRQEIKAF
+2301 
-2311 KEKNKIRYSLKSTE
+2311 
-2325 AAVIIQPNDEQQA
+2325 AAVVIQPNDEQQA

-2496 ESTEGDMVSALYD
+2496 ESSEGDMVSALYD

-2585 YESLKQKRK
+2585 YEALKQKRK

-2613 QNSRIRALQA
+2613 QNSRIWALQA
-2623 QKQEAM
+2623 QKQEAT

-2642 RLEDVKAEID
+2642 RLEDVKTEID
-2652 ARYDRMIRNERTLLE
+2652 ARYDRMIRNERALLE

-2674 KAAGSSTRLAADAR
+2674 RAAGSSMRLAADAR
-2688 QQMLYGKT
+2688 QQMLSGKT

-2711 KRQAVRRKIGAL
+2711 KRQAVRRKIWAL

-2780 LSGGQMQVD
+2780 RVGGQMQVD

-2850 LAAVAQQSMEEL
+2850 LAAVAQQSMVEL

-2947 NTTIFTL
+2947 NTTIFPL

-3017 EMLTPAQ
+3017 ETLTPAQ

-3029 MLQHFCATTG
+3029 ILQHFCATTG

-3053 KKFTDQRYWPIRVD
+3053 KKFTEQRYWPIRVD

-3093 STNPGAGNALI
+3093 STNPGADNALI

-3157 GVDYLKDFLET
+3157 GVDYLEDFLET

-3386 RAVRSGTAFAAQN
+3386 RAVRSGTVFAAQN

-3425 FGHALENFLEGINP
+3425 FGHTLENFLEGINP

-3609 EAIPLAYAARE
+3609 EAIPLTYAARE

-3652 SDMQEQKAYGEKE
+3652 SDMQEQKSYGEKE

-3711 GLSYVRQQY
+3711 GLSYVKQQY

>member
-1 MAFERKSYQEYR
+1 MELTERGKRVKQMVEAQRASAQGMAKTS
-13 RQNTGSVN
+13 
-21 NGGTQTNTQ
+21 GGTGNRADGLTERGQRIKSLVEQYRSGNRISENQ
-30 PDSTVKFKRKSYHEY
+30 NEAYEPYYRLQRTVKSNDSIGKQQQQKS
-45 LNSESKTDLAGF
+45 
-57 DSYQQWLNHAH
+57 
-68 QAISDYNQLA
+68 A
-78 EKAKDYDSGK
+78 EA
-88 KFSAY
+88 
-93 QAQNAARFG
+93 AQ
-102 NLRNEWN
+102 
-109 QQRDAIDNLI
+109 
-119 ATGGIS
+119 
-125 SEQGQAYK
+125 
-133 KQAKEIAGILSNMAK
+133 KEA
-148 DTSAADYWK
+148 
-157 QWESEADYAATQE
+157 E
-170 QQRIAGLDMES
+170 RIAGLDMES

-213 TYWRQVGEL
+213 IYWRQVGEL

-415 HPIAGMMMNVG
+415 HPIAGTMMNVG

-491 IAQNLCF
+491 IAQNLFF

-557 KDTDNLRDAIGNILK
+557 KDTDNLRDAVGNILK

-622 ASAEIAGEIGLA
+622 ASAEVAGEIGLA

-665 ERENRALQEDAR
+665 ERENRTLQEDAR
-677 ARYEAAKKQVEAAQ
+677 TRYEAAKKQVEAAQ

-839 ESKHGLPETEPVE
+839 ESENGLPETEPAE
-852 NREEEAIGSR
+852 NREAEAIGSR

-911 VDEAMRDEKTRNVML
+911 VDAAMRDEKTRNVML

-1112 KKDTTLRKE
+1112 KKDT
-1121 KFAGETNGKADG
+1121 
-1133 LQKFSVKYLEE
+1133 
-1144 HDLQDYLKTGKRL
+1144 
-1157 NRAKTEALAQGK
+1157 
-1169 KILLTSETD
+1169 
-1178 MTEYIRQAIAG
+1178 
-1189 ERLPTAAYAM
+1189 
-1199 VGSRLAADVRE
+1199 
-1210 YSNGKI
+1210 
-1216 DISGAYME
+1216 
-1224 LVAND
+1224 
-1229 IKHAYEEH
+1229 
-1237 LEAKEDGNID
+1237 
-1247 LSIEDYLNIANY
+1247 
-1259 VDSYD
+1259 
-1264 SLIYAIHYKNG
+1264 
-1275 NMRISLQKTLE
+1275 
-1286 NGELVIIEA
+1286 
-1295 GSKSRNSIQFK
+1295 
-1306 NMIGVSS
+1306 
-1313 ERFNRDYAKYKKGS
+1313 
-1327 NLSSRGSKSSTIPL
+1327 
-1341 RNSTTSNNRITQG
+1341 
-1354 ENTVNPNIRQKG
+1354 
-1366 KKDTALR
+1366 ALR
-1373 KEKFAGETKRL
+1373 KEKFARETKRL

-1403 DIAAQVLDRT
+1403 DIAAQVLGRT

-1425 GQRAERGANA
+1425 GQRAEHGANA

-1482 MKYLQEEKAQE
+1482 MKYLQEGKAQE

-1540 ARDTKVRK
+1540 ARDTKARK

-1563 TIAAIKGEVDFRQT
+1563 TIAAIKGEADFRQT

-1620 LETDF
+1620 LETNF

-1634 ANRNEIA
+1634 ANRKEIA

-1655 KSEISLPDMIA
+1655 KSETSLPDMIA
-1666 AYFSKIGNSVHHALL
+1666 AYFSKIGNSVHHTLL

-1816 EGNDAKEYSEK
+1816 AGNDAKEYSEK
-1827 EKQTL
+1827 GKQTL

-1882 YEGKTYRNITFYRQG
+1882 YEGKTYRNITFYLQG
-1897 RAARNAFLN
+1897 RAARDAFLN

-1912 MITYDAYTSSS
+1912 LMRYKAYTSSS

-1947 DISASSLGSTVEQ
+1947 DISASLLGSTVEQ
-1960 EVLYRRESM
+1960 EVLYRRESV

-1988 EVAENGLERRGDTD
+1988 EVAENGLERRSDTD
-2002 SGERGAAMRVM
+2002 SGERGAAMRIV
-2013 QELHSPESSVQG
+2013 QELHSPESSVQS

-2031 GRNFERESGS
+2031 GRNFGRRSGS

-2063 GAVREAY
+2063 SAVRETY

-2075 DDADKKKYSLKST
+2075 DDAGKKKYSLKST
-2088 ETAYEEWEVQTAL
+2088 ETTYEEWEVQTAL

-2107 ADTGFDNLIRVG
+2107 ADAGFDNLIRVG

-2311 KEKNKIRYSLKSTE
+2311 KEKNKIRYSLKTTE
-2325 AAVIIQPNDEQQA
+2325 AAVVIQPNDEQQA

-2354 KAGRQMTREAAE
+2354 KAGRQMTRAAAE

-2674 KAAGSSTRLAADAR
+2674 KALEKAAGSSTRLAADAR
-2688 QQMLYGKT
+2688 QQMLSGKT

-3029 MLQHFCATTG
+3029 MLQHFCVTTG

-3053 KKFTDQRYWPIRVD
+3053 KKFTEQRYWPIRVD

-3074 TMPVDA
+3074 TMPADA

-3093 STNPGAGNALI
+3093 STNPGADNALI

-3157 GVDYLKDFLET
+3157 GVDYLEDFLET

-3365 MLYRAVADL
+3365 MLYRALADL

-3425 FGHALENFLEGINP
+3425 FGHTLENFLEGINP

-3562 TVDAYAEARGAEM
+3562 TVDAYAEAKGAEM

-3609 EAIPLAYAARE
+3609 EAIPLTYAARE

-3711 GLSYVRQQY
+3711 GLSYVKQQY

>member
-1 MAFERKSYQEYR
+1 MELTERGKRVKQMVEAQRASAQGMAKTS
-13 RQNTGSVN
+13 
-21 NGGTQTNTQ
+21 GGTGNRADGLTERGQRIKSLVEQYRSGNRISENQ
-30 PDSTVKFKRKSYHEY
+30 NEAYEPYYRLQRTVKSNDSIGKQQQQKS
-45 LNSESKTDLAGF
+45 
-57 DSYQQWLNHAH
+57 
-68 QAISDYNQLA
+68 A
-78 EKAKDYDSGK
+78 EA
-88 KFSAY
+88 
-93 QAQNAARFG
+93 AQ
-102 NLRNEWN
+102 
-109 QQRDAIDNLI
+109 
-119 ATGGIS
+119 
-125 SEQGQAYK
+125 
-133 KQAKEIAGILSNMAK
+133 KEA
-148 DTSAADYWK
+148 
-157 QWESEADYAATQE
+157 E
-170 QQRIAGLDMES
+170 RIAGLDMES

-213 TYWRQVGEL
+213 IYWRQVGEL

-415 HPIAGMMMNVG
+415 HPIAGTMMNVG

-491 IAQNLCF
+491 IAQNLFF

-557 KDTDNLRDAIGNILK
+557 KDTDNLRDAVGNILK

-622 ASAEIAGEIGLA
+622 ASAEVAGEIGLA

-665 ERENRALQEDAR
+665 ERENRTLQEDAR
-677 ARYEAAKKQVEAAQ
+677 TRYEAAKKQVEAAQ

-839 ESKHGLPETEPVE
+839 ESENGLPETEPAE
-852 NREEEAIGSR
+852 NREAEAIGSR

-896 MDITDDRNVARYRNE
+896 MDITDDRNVARYRDE
-911 VDEAMRDEKTRNVML
+911 VDAAMRDEKTRNVML

-1112 KKDTTLRKE
+1112 KKDT
-1121 KFAGETNGKADG
+1121 
-1133 LQKFSVKYLEE
+1133 
-1144 HDLQDYLKTGKRL
+1144 
-1157 NRAKTEALAQGK
+1157 
-1169 KILLTSETD
+1169 
-1178 MTEYIRQAIAG
+1178 
-1189 ERLPTAAYAM
+1189 
-1199 VGSRLAADVRE
+1199 
-1210 YSNGKI
+1210 
-1216 DISGAYME
+1216 
-1224 LVAND
+1224 
-1229 IKHAYEEH
+1229 
-1237 LEAKEDGNID
+1237 
-1247 LSIEDYLNIANY
+1247 
-1259 VDSYD
+1259 
-1264 SLIYAIHYKNG
+1264 
-1275 NMRISLQKTLE
+1275 
-1286 NGELVIIEA
+1286 
-1295 GSKSRNSIQFK
+1295 
-1306 NMIGVSS
+1306 
-1313 ERFNRDYAKYKKGS
+1313 
-1327 NLSSRGSKSSTIPL
+1327 
-1341 RNSTTSNNRITQG
+1341 
-1354 ENTVNPNIRQKG
+1354 
-1366 KKDTALR
+1366 ALR
-1373 KEKFAGETKRL
+1373 KEKFARETKRL

-1403 DIAAQVLDRT
+1403 DIAAQVLGRT

-1425 GQRAERGANA
+1425 GQRAEHGANA

-1482 MKYLQEEKAQE
+1482 MKYLQEGKAQE

-1540 ARDTKVRK
+1540 ARDTKARK

-1563 TIAAIKGEVDFRQT
+1563 TIAAIKGEADFRQT

-1591 QAMFDAMEGLQ
+1591 QAMFDAMEGLRQ
-1602 NNGQAETTSK
+1602 DMNPTSARKGTLRYSEKSFADQVDEVLSGNFPRGNALYLGQTAEILSEVGLNGELPMLTTAQHIRNASMPKNDRKHQHGLRKNQLQA
-1612 KAKKLSPR
+1612 
-1620 LETDF
+1620 
-1625 AEKYSIDIQ
+1625 
-1634 ANRNEIA
+1634 
-1641 QMEAVAKLTGNEFA
+1641 
-1655 KSEISLPDMIA
+1655 LPQKIA
-1666 AYFSKIGNSVHHALL
+1666 APVMI
-1681 GDIVLDRRGI
+1681 LDSL
-1691 KDDIAHGIGRRKA
+1691 
-1704 AAFMAIPE
+1704 
-1712 VIRNGKIVDIRY
+1712 N
-1724 DWKNRGYDT
+1724 
-1733 VILAAPI
+1733 
-1740 KIGTESYLMGVVVN
+1740 TESNSIVIVTDMLDDDSFPVIAVVRADGRGMYNGVEVDTNFVTSYYGKN
-1754 KNVETDRLYVHEVLA
+1754 GFERFVQKNVEADTVL
-1769 INKEGQQSLFKTG
+1769 
-1782 GPVKNGVNP
+1782 
-1791 GSEAAPSVIS
+1791 
-1801 ILQNILNDNP
+1801 
-1811 SIREN
+1811 
-1816 EGNDAKEYSEK
+1816 
-1827 EKQTL
+1827 
-1832 TEEEEYAIR
+1832 
-1841 SYKSGLT
+1841 
-1848 SYLLNEKLYS
+1848 
-1858 GAELS
+1858 
-1863 EADMYL
+1863 
-1869 MKEIDSA
+1869 
-1876 LDKLPV
+1876 
-1882 YEGKTYRNITFYRQG
+1882 
-1897 RAARNAFLN
+1897 
-1906 MHVPNT
+1906 
-1912 MITYDAYTSSS
+1912 
-1923 KAVDGYMLEGDNV
+1923 
-1936 VHIEIDGHSGR
+1936 
-1947 DISASSLGSTVEQ
+1947 
-1960 EVLYRRESM
+1960 
-1969 FFVDEV
+1969 FVDR
-1975 TIAEDGNPKIILQ
+1975 KK
-1988 EVAENGLERRGDTD
+1988 
-2002 SGERGAAMRVM
+2002 AAK
-2013 QELHSPESSVQG
+2013 LSTESSTQWL
-2025 ISEQDT
+2025 EQLKDYSFDT
-2031 GRNFERESGS
+2031 
-2041 SLAIQ
+2041 I
-2046 GGQRDFIR
+2046 IR
-2054 SGRSGTSPD
+2054 KTHAKINLPQ
-2063 GAVREAY
+2063 
-2070 GEIEK
+2070 
-2075 DDADKKKYSLKST
+2075 KKYSLKST
-2088 ETAYEEWEVQTAL
+2088 EVAYEEWEVQTAL

-2119 PMPHYITNLLG
+2119 QMPHYVTNLLG

-2311 KEKNKIRYSLKSTE
+2311 KEKNKIRYSLKTTE
-2325 AAVIIQPNDEQQA
+2325 AAVVIQPNDEQQA

-2354 KAGRQMTREAAE
+2354 KAGRQMTRAAAE

-2388 LQTIFDEAGRNFDA
+2388 LQTIFDEAGGNFDA

-2688 QQMLYGKT
+2688 QQMLSGKT

-3029 MLQHFCATTG
+3029 MLQHFCVTTG

-3053 KKFTDQRYWPIRVD
+3053 KKFTEQRYWPIRVD

-3074 TMPVDA
+3074 TMPADA

-3093 STNPGAGNALI
+3093 STNPGADNALI

-3157 GVDYLKDFLET
+3157 GVDYLEDFLET

-3365 MLYRAVADL
+3365 MLYRALADL

-3425 FGHALENFLEGINP
+3425 FGHTLENFLEGINP

-3562 TVDAYAEARGAEM
+3562 TVDAYAEAKGAEM

-3609 EAIPLAYAARE
+3609 EAIPLTYAARE

-3711 GLSYVRQQY
+3711 GLSYVKQQY

>member
-1 MAFERKSYQEYR
+1 MELTERGKRVKQMVEAQRASAQG
-13 RQNTGSVN
+13 TAKTS
-21 NGGTQTNTQ
+21 GGTGNRADGLTERGQRIKSLVEQYRSGNRISENQ
-30 PDSTVKFKRKSYHEY
+30 NEAYEPYYRLQRTVKSNDSIGKQQQQKS
-45 LNSESKTDLAGF
+45 
-57 DSYQQWLNHAH
+57 
-68 QAISDYNQLA
+68 A
-78 EKAKDYDSGK
+78 EA
-88 KFSAY
+88 
-93 QAQNAARFG
+93 AQ
-102 NLRNEWN
+102 
-109 QQRDAIDNLI
+109 
-119 ATGGIS
+119 
-125 SEQGQAYK
+125 
-133 KQAKEIAGILSNMAK
+133 KEA
-148 DTSAADYWK
+148 
-157 QWESEADYAATQE
+157 E
-170 QQRIAGLDMES
+170 RIAGLDMES

-364 GMEEAERQ
+364 GMEEAEWQ

-415 HPIAGMMMNVG
+415 HPIAGTMMNVG

-452 PIDPNAGWFAPNI
+452 LIDPNAGWFAPNI

-491 IAQNLCF
+491 IAQNLFF

-557 KDTDNLRDAIGNILK
+557 KDTDNLRDAVGNILK

-650 VMQYNGGQQNILQER
+650 VMQYNGGQQDILQER

-839 ESKHGLPETEPVE
+839 ESKHGLPETEPAE

-889 TRRQSMD
+889 TRQQSRHL
-896 MDITDDRNVARYRNE
+896 DITDDRNVARYRNE
-911 VDEAMRDEKTRNVML
+911 VDAAMRDEKNRNIML
-926 GMPNELLLKAGFAN
+926 GMPNELLLKAGFTD
-940 APIMI
+940 APIYL

-986 LAITENVS
+986 LAITENTS
-994 DQMKKHAARGESSR
+994 KQMQSHLARGQSSR

-1016 QKNHRVI
+1016 QKNRRI
-1023 IPVSISKGNVLSI
+1023 IVPVSISEQNKISV
-1036 ENNMLNEVK
+1036 EEVFNEVK
-1045 SAFGAEE
+1045 SAYGAEE
-1052 RYLEQLKDV
+1052 KYLEQLKDV
-1061 KVIYPENEKDVRAL
+1061 KVIYPENEKDVSAL
-1075 IQSARQQS
+1075 ITSDRQTRL
-1083 VPESISD
+1083 PEAISD

-1105 TNIRQKG
+1105 T
-1112 KKDTTLRKE
+1112 
-1121 KFAGETNGKADG
+1121 
-1133 LQKFSVKYLEE
+1133 
-1144 HDLQDYLKTGKRL
+1144 
-1157 NRAKTEALAQGK
+1157 
-1169 KILLTSETD
+1169 
-1178 MTEYIRQAIAG
+1178 
-1189 ERLPTAAYAM
+1189 
-1199 VGSRLAADVRE
+1199 
-1210 YSNGKI
+1210 
-1216 DISGAYME
+1216 
-1224 LVAND
+1224 
-1229 IKHAYEEH
+1229 
-1237 LEAKEDGNID
+1237 
-1247 LSIEDYLNIANY
+1247 
-1259 VDSYD
+1259 
-1264 SLIYAIHYKNG
+1264 
-1275 NMRISLQKTLE
+1275 
-1286 NGELVIIEA
+1286 
-1295 GSKSRNSIQFK
+1295 
-1306 NMIGVSS
+1306 
-1313 ERFNRDYAKYKKGS
+1313 
-1327 NLSSRGSKSSTIPL
+1327 
-1341 RNSTTSNNRITQG
+1341 
-1354 ENTVNPNIRQKG
+1354 NIRQKG

-1540 ARDTKVRK
+1540 TRDTKARK

-1563 TIAAIKGEVDFRQT
+1563 TIAAIKGEADFRQT

-1620 LETDF
+1620 LETNF

-1641 QMEAVAKLTGNEFA
+1641 QMEAVAKLTGNEFT
-1655 KSEISLPDMIA
+1655 KSETSLPDMIA

-1816 EGNDAKEYSEK
+1816 AGNDAKEYSEK

-1897 RAARNAFLN
+1897 RAARDAFLN

-2063 GAVREAY
+2063 SAVREAY

-2075 DDADKKKYSLKST
+2075 DDTDKKKYSLKT
-2088 ETAYEEWEVQTAL
+2088 
-2101 YDALDH
+2101 
-2107 ADTGFDNLIRVG
+2107 
-2119 PMPHYITNLLG
+2119 
-2130 IEGDFFIQRNH
+2130 
-2141 AYENMVSQKQALQ
+2141 
-2154 DGRPVTNRGKDVHF
+2154 
-2168 HALGLERMTDA
+2168 
-2179 IMGLEN
+2179 
-2185 PIITMKTKNNDGNPT
+2185 
-2200 IIMMLHERGTDG
+2200 
-2212 NPLSAI
+2212 
-2218 FSFYANKTENGKRER
+2218 
-2233 RPHVVLTIAER
+2233 
-2244 NMQRKANDGRAA
+2244 
-2256 WSEIIQN
+2256 
-2263 AIDNGNILDI
+2263 
-2273 NEKRDVPPVIANTT
+2273 
-2287 SVGNITTTSLNENV
+2287 
-2301 AQFRQEIKAF
+2301 
-2311 KEKNKIRYSLKSTE
+2311 TE
-2325 AAVIIQPNDEQQA
+2325 AAVVIQPNDEQQA

-2354 KAGRQMTREAAE
+2354 KAGRQMTRAAAE

-2496 ESTEGDMVSALYD
+2496 ESSEGDMVSALYD

-2525 MNLDEAATVAF
+2525 MNLDEAATMAF

-2585 YESLKQKRK
+2585 YEALKQKRK

-2623 QKQEAM
+2623 QKQEAT

-2642 RLEDVKAEID
+2642 RLEDVKTEID
-2652 ARYDRMIRNERTLLE
+2652 ARYDRMIRNERALLE

-2674 KAAGSSTRLAADAR
+2674 RAAGSSTRLAADAR
-2688 QQMLYGKT
+2688 QQMLSGKT

-2780 LSGGQMQVD
+2780 RAGGQMQVD

-2850 LAAVAQQSMEEL
+2850 LAAVAQQSMVEL

-2931 GKRMRDKLKA
+2931 GKHMRDKLKA

-3017 EMLTPAQ
+3017 KTLTPAQ

-3093 STNPGAGNALI
+3093 STNPGADNALI

-3157 GVDYLKDFLET
+3157 GVDYLEDFLET

-3374 RQSGWKDKAAWQ
+3374 RQSGWKDKVAWQ

-3609 EAIPLAYAARE
+3609 EAIPLTYAARE

-3711 GLSYVRQQY
+3711 GLSYVKQQY

-3736 ATEIF
+3736 AKEIF

>member
-1 MAFERKSYQEYR
+1 MELTERGKRVKQMVEAQRASAQGMAKTS
-13 RQNTGSVN
+13 
-21 NGGTQTNTQ
+21 GGTGNRADGLTERGQRIKSLVEQYRSGNRISENQ
-30 PDSTVKFKRKSYHEY
+30 NEAYEPYYRLQRTVKSNDSIGKQQQQKS
-45 LNSESKTDLAGF
+45 
-57 DSYQQWLNHAH
+57 
-68 QAISDYNQLA
+68 A
-78 EKAKDYDSGK
+78 EA
-88 KFSAY
+88 
-93 QAQNAARFG
+93 AQ
-102 NLRNEWN
+102 
-109 QQRDAIDNLI
+109 
-119 ATGGIS
+119 
-125 SEQGQAYK
+125 
-133 KQAKEIAGILSNMAK
+133 KEA
-148 DTSAADYWK
+148 
-157 QWESEADYAATQE
+157 E
-170 QQRIAGLDMES
+170 RIAGLDMES

-213 TYWRQVGEL
+213 IYWRQVGEL

-415 HPIAGMMMNVG
+415 HPIAGTMMNVG

-491 IAQNLCF
+491 IAQNLFF

-557 KDTDNLRDAIGNILK
+557 KDTDNLRDAVGNILK

-622 ASAEIAGEIGLA
+622 ASAEVAGEIGLA

-665 ERENRALQEDAR
+665 ERENRTLQEDAR
-677 ARYEAAKKQVEAAQ
+677 TRYEAAKKQVEAAQ

-839 ESKHGLPETEPVE
+839 ESENGLPETEPAE
-852 NREEEAIGSR
+852 NREAEAIGSR

-911 VDEAMRDEKTRNVML
+911 VDAAMRDEKTRNVML

-1112 KKDTTLRKE
+1112 KKDT
-1121 KFAGETNGKADG
+1121 
-1133 LQKFSVKYLEE
+1133 
-1144 HDLQDYLKTGKRL
+1144 
-1157 NRAKTEALAQGK
+1157 
-1169 KILLTSETD
+1169 
-1178 MTEYIRQAIAG
+1178 
-1189 ERLPTAAYAM
+1189 
-1199 VGSRLAADVRE
+1199 
-1210 YSNGKI
+1210 
-1216 DISGAYME
+1216 
-1224 LVAND
+1224 
-1229 IKHAYEEH
+1229 
-1237 LEAKEDGNID
+1237 
-1247 LSIEDYLNIANY
+1247 
-1259 VDSYD
+1259 
-1264 SLIYAIHYKNG
+1264 
-1275 NMRISLQKTLE
+1275 
-1286 NGELVIIEA
+1286 
-1295 GSKSRNSIQFK
+1295 
-1306 NMIGVSS
+1306 
-1313 ERFNRDYAKYKKGS
+1313 
-1327 NLSSRGSKSSTIPL
+1327 
-1341 RNSTTSNNRITQG
+1341 
-1354 ENTVNPNIRQKG
+1354 
-1366 KKDTALR
+1366 ALR
-1373 KEKFAGETKRL
+1373 KEKFARETKRL

-1403 DIAAQVLDRT
+1403 DIAAQVLGRT

-1425 GQRAERGANA
+1425 GQRAEHGANA

-1482 MKYLQEEKAQE
+1482 MKYLQEGKAQE

-1540 ARDTKVRK
+1540 ARDTKARK

-1563 TIAAIKGEVDFRQT
+1563 TIAAIKGEADFRQT

-1620 LETDF
+1620 LETNF

-1634 ANRNEIA
+1634 ANRKEIA

-1655 KSEISLPDMIA
+1655 KSETSLPDMIA
-1666 AYFSKIGNSVHHALL
+1666 AYFSKIGNSVHHTLL

-1816 EGNDAKEYSEK
+1816 AGNDAKEYSEK
-1827 EKQTL
+1827 GKQTL

-1882 YEGKTYRNITFYRQG
+1882 YEGKTYRNITFYLQG
-1897 RAARNAFLN
+1897 RAARDAFLN

-1912 MITYDAYTSSS
+1912 LMRYKAYTSSS

-1947 DISASSLGSTVEQ
+1947 DISASLLGSTVEQ
-1960 EVLYRRESM
+1960 EVLYRRESV

-1988 EVAENGLERRGDTD
+1988 EVAENGLERRSDTD
-2002 SGERGAAMRVM
+2002 SGERGAAMRIV
-2013 QELHSPESSVQG
+2013 QELHSPESSVQS

-2031 GRNFERESGS
+2031 GRNFGRRSGS

-2063 GAVREAY
+2063 SAVRETY

-2075 DDADKKKYSLKST
+2075 DDAGKKKYSLKST
-2088 ETAYEEWEVQTAL
+2088 ETTYEEWEVQTAL

-2107 ADTGFDNLIRVG
+2107 ADAGFDNLIRVG

-2311 KEKNKIRYSLKSTE
+2311 KEKNKIRYSLKTTE
-2325 AAVIIQPNDEQQA
+2325 AAVVIQPNDEQQA

-2354 KAGRQMTREAAE
+2354 KAGRQMTRAAAE

-2688 QQMLYGKT
+2688 QQMLSGKT

-3029 MLQHFCATTG
+3029 MLQHFCVTTG

-3053 KKFTDQRYWPIRVD
+3053 KKFTEQRYWPIRVD

-3074 TMPVDA
+3074 TMPADA

-3093 STNPGAGNALI
+3093 STNPGADNALI

-3157 GVDYLKDFLET
+3157 GVDYLEDFLET

-3365 MLYRAVADL
+3365 MLYRALADL

-3425 FGHALENFLEGINP
+3425 FGHTLENFLEGINP

-3562 TVDAYAEARGAEM
+3562 TVDAYAEAKGAEM

-3609 EAIPLAYAARE
+3609 EAIPLTYAARE

-3711 GLSYVRQQY
+3711 GLSYVKQQY

>member
-491 IAQNLCF
+491 IAQNLFF

-557 KDTDNLRDAIGNILK
+557 KDTDNLRDAVGNILK

-622 ASAEIAGEIGLA
+622 ASAEVAGEIGLA

-650 VMQYNGGQQNILQER
+650 VMQYNGGQQAILQER

-677 ARYEAAKKQVEAAQ
+677 ARYEVAKKQVEAAQ
-691 ASAQAQDTAAAQQS
+691 ASAQTQDTAAAQQS

-839 ESKHGLPETEPVE
+839 ESKHGLPETEPAE
-852 NREEEAIGSR
+852 NREEDAIGSR

-889 TRRQSMD
+889 TRQQSRHL
-896 MDITDDRNVARYRNE
+896 DITDDRNVARYRNE
-911 VDEAMRDEKTRNVML
+911 VDEAMRDEKTRNIML
-926 GMPNELLLKAGFAN
+926 GMPNELLLKAGFTD
-940 APIMI
+940 APIYL

-956 YGYLGNTDGKNRH
+956 YGFLGNTDGKNRH

-986 LAITENVS
+986 LAITENTS
-994 DQMKKHAARGESSR
+994 KQMQSHLARGQSSR

-1016 QKNHRVI
+1016 QKNRRI
-1023 IPVSISKGNVLSI
+1023 IVPVSISEQNKISV
-1036 ENNMLNEVK
+1036 EEVFNEVK
-1045 SAFGAEE
+1045 SAYGAEE
-1052 RYLEQLKDV
+1052 KYLEQLKDV
-1061 KVIYPENEKDVRAL
+1061 KVIYPENEKDVSAL
-1075 IQSARQQS
+1075 ITSDRQTRL
-1083 VPESISD
+1083 PEAISD

-1121 KFAGETNGKADG
+1121 KFAGET
-1133 LQKFSVKYLEE
+1133 
-1144 HDLQDYLKTGKRL
+1144 
-1157 NRAKTEALAQGK
+1157 
-1169 KILLTSETD
+1169 
-1178 MTEYIRQAIAG
+1178 
-1189 ERLPTAAYAM
+1189 
-1199 VGSRLAADVRE
+1199 
-1210 YSNGKI
+1210 
-1216 DISGAYME
+1216 
-1224 LVAND
+1224 
-1229 IKHAYEEH
+1229 
-1237 LEAKEDGNID
+1237 
-1247 LSIEDYLNIANY
+1247 
-1259 VDSYD
+1259 
-1264 SLIYAIHYKNG
+1264 
-1275 NMRISLQKTLE
+1275 
-1286 NGELVIIEA
+1286 
-1295 GSKSRNSIQFK
+1295 
-1306 NMIGVSS
+1306 
-1313 ERFNRDYAKYKKGS
+1313 
-1327 NLSSRGSKSSTIPL
+1327 
-1341 RNSTTSNNRITQG
+1341 
-1354 ENTVNPNIRQKG
+1354 
-1366 KKDTALR
+1366 
-1373 KEKFAGETKRL
+1373 KRL
-1384 VHHYSGTLTAEQQD
+1384 VHHYSGTLTTEQQD

-1563 TIAAIKGEVDFRQT
+1563 TIAAIKGEADFRQT

-2753 GFREDS
+2753 SFREDS

-3609 EAIPLAYAARE
+3609 EAIPLTYAARE

>member
-1 MAFERKSYQEYR
+1 MELTERGKRVKQMVEAQRASAQGMAKTS
-13 RQNTGSVN
+13 
-21 NGGTQTNTQ
+21 GGTGNRADGLTERGQRIKSLVEQYRSGNRISENQ
-30 PDSTVKFKRKSYHEY
+30 NEAYEPYYRLQRTVKS
-45 LNSESKTDLAGF
+45 N
-57 DSYQQWLNHAH
+57 DS
-68 QAISDYNQLA
+68 I
-78 EKAKDYDSGK
+78 GK
-88 KFSAY
+88 
-93 QAQNAARFG
+93 
-102 NLRNEWN
+102 
-109 QQRDAIDNLI
+109 
-119 ATGGIS
+119 
-125 SEQGQAYK
+125 
-133 KQAKEIAGILSNMAK
+133 
-148 DTSAADYWK
+148 
-157 QWESEADYAATQE
+157 
-170 QQRIAGLDMES
+170 
-181 LNRKLEELDRTISK
+181 
-195 LRRNG
+195 
-200 AGYDYQA
+200 
-207 NPQAYE
+207 
-213 TYWRQVGEL
+213 
-222 EQIRTQT
+222 
-229 KKDRE
+229 
-234 ALGTYQQQ
+234 QQQ

-415 HPIAGMMMNVG
+415 HPIAGVMMNVG

-491 IAQNLCF
+491 IAQNLFF

-546 EKVSLDSLIRL
+546 EKVSLGSLIRL
-557 KDTDNLRDAIGNILK
+557 KDTDNLRDAVGNILK

-650 VMQYNGGQQNILQER
+650 VMQYNGGQQDILQER

-819 LSEAQALSAYYS
+819 LSEAQAFSAYYS

-839 ESKHGLPETEPVE
+839 ESKHGLPETEPAE

-889 TRRQSMD
+889 TRQQSRHL
-896 MDITDDRNVARYRNE
+896 DITDDRNVARYRNE
-911 VDEAMRDEKTRNVML
+911 VDEAMRDEKKRNIML
-926 GMPNELLLKAGFAN
+926 GMPNELLLKAGFTD
-940 APIMI
+940 APIYL

-1016 QKNHRVI
+1016 QKNRRI
-1023 IPVSISKGNVLSI
+1023 IVPVSISKGNVLSI

-1045 SAFGAEE
+1045 SVFGAEGK
-1052 RYLEQLKDV
+1052 YLEQMKDV
-1061 KVIYPENEKDVRAL
+1061 KVIYPENEKDVSAL
-1075 IQSARQQS
+1075 ITSDRQQS
-1083 VPESISD
+1083 VPEAISD

-1105 TNIRQKG
+1105 
-1112 KKDTTLRKE
+1112 
-1121 KFAGETNGKADG
+1121 
-1133 LQKFSVKYLEE
+1133 
-1144 HDLQDYLKTGKRL
+1144 
-1157 NRAKTEALAQGK
+1157 
-1169 KILLTSETD
+1169 
-1178 MTEYIRQAIAG
+1178 
-1189 ERLPTAAYAM
+1189 
-1199 VGSRLAADVRE
+1199 
-1210 YSNGKI
+1210 
-1216 DISGAYME
+1216 
-1224 LVAND
+1224 
-1229 IKHAYEEH
+1229 
-1237 LEAKEDGNID
+1237 
-1247 LSIEDYLNIANY
+1247 
-1259 VDSYD
+1259 
-1264 SLIYAIHYKNG
+1264 
-1275 NMRISLQKTLE
+1275 
-1286 NGELVIIEA
+1286 
-1295 GSKSRNSIQFK
+1295 
-1306 NMIGVSS
+1306 
-1313 ERFNRDYAKYKKGS
+1313 
-1327 NLSSRGSKSSTIPL
+1327 
-1341 RNSTTSNNRITQG
+1341 
-1354 ENTVNPNIRQKG
+1354 PNIRQKG
-1366 KKDTALR
+1366 KKDTALS
-1373 KEKFAGETKRL
+1373 KEKFARETKRL

-1563 TIAAIKGEVDFRQT
+1563 TIAAIKGEADFRQT

-1620 LETDF
+1620 LET
-1625 AEKYSIDIQ
+1625 
-1634 ANRNEIA
+1634 N
-1641 QMEAVAKLTGNEFA
+1641 
-1655 KSEISLPDMIA
+1655 
-1666 AYFSKIGNSVHHALL
+1666 
-1681 GDIVLDRRGI
+1681 
-1691 KDDIAHGIGRRKA
+1691 
-1704 AAFMAIPE
+1704 
-1712 VIRNGKIVDIRY
+1712 
-1724 DWKNRGYDT
+1724 
-1733 VILAAPI
+1733 
-1740 KIGTESYLMGVVVN
+1740 
-1754 KNVETDRLYVHEVLA
+1754 
-1769 INKEGQQSLFKTG
+1769 
-1782 GPVKNGVNP
+1782 
-1791 GSEAAPSVIS
+1791 
-1801 ILQNILNDNP
+1801 
-1811 SIREN
+1811 
-1816 EGNDAKEYSEK
+1816 
-1827 EKQTL
+1827 
-1832 TEEEEYAIR
+1832 
-1841 SYKSGLT
+1841 
-1848 SYLLNEKLYS
+1848 
-1858 GAELS
+1858 
-1863 EADMYL
+1863 
-1869 MKEIDSA
+1869 
-1876 LDKLPV
+1876 
-1882 YEGKTYRNITFYRQG
+1882 
-1897 RAARNAFLN
+1897 
-1906 MHVPNT
+1906 
-1912 MITYDAYTSSS
+1912 
-1923 KAVDGYMLEGDNV
+1923 
-1936 VHIEIDGHSGR
+1936 
-1947 DISASSLGSTVEQ
+1947 
-1960 EVLYRRESM
+1960 
-1969 FFVDEV
+1969 
-1975 TIAEDGNPKIILQ
+1975 AEDGNPKIILQ

-2013 QELHSPESSVQG
+2013 QELHSPESSVQS

-2031 GRNFERESGS
+2031 GRNFGRRSGS

-2075 DDADKKKYSLKST
+2075 DDADKKKYSLKT
-2088 ETAYEEWEVQTAL
+2088 
-2101 YDALDH
+2101 
-2107 ADTGFDNLIRVG
+2107 
-2119 PMPHYITNLLG
+2119 
-2130 IEGDFFIQRNH
+2130 
-2141 AYENMVSQKQALQ
+2141 
-2154 DGRPVTNRGKDVHF
+2154 
-2168 HALGLERMTDA
+2168 
-2179 IMGLEN
+2179 
-2185 PIITMKTKNNDGNPT
+2185 
-2200 IIMMLHERGTDG
+2200 
-2212 NPLSAI
+2212 
-2218 FSFYANKTENGKRER
+2218 
-2233 RPHVVLTIAER
+2233 
-2244 NMQRKANDGRAA
+2244 
-2256 WSEIIQN
+2256 
-2263 AIDNGNILDI
+2263 
-2273 NEKRDVPPVIANTT
+2273 
-2287 SVGNITTTSLNENV
+2287 
-2301 AQFRQEIKAF
+2301 
-2311 KEKNKIRYSLKSTE
+2311 TE
-2325 AAVIIQPNDEQQA
+2325 AAVVIQPNDEQQA

-2354 KAGRQMTREAAE
+2354 KAGRQMTRAAAE

-2496 ESTEGDMVSALYD
+2496 ESSEVGMVSALYD

-2525 MNLDEAATVAF
+2525 MNLDEAATMAF

-2573 RQRLRQ
+2573 RQRLQQ
-2579 EEEKRD
+2579 EEEKRN
-2585 YESLKQKRK
+2585 YEALKQKRK

-2623 QKQEAM
+2623 QKQEAK

-2642 RLEDVKAEID
+2642 RLEDVKTEID
-2652 ARYDRMIRNERTLLE
+2652 ARYDRMIRNERALLE

-2674 KAAGSSTRLAADAR
+2674 GAAGSSTRLAADAR
-2688 QQMLYGKT
+2688 QQMLSGKT

-2780 LSGGQMQVD
+2780 RAGGQMQVD

-2797 TIGEDI
+2797 TIGEDV

-2941 LSGEQA
+2941 LSGKQA

-3093 STNPGAGNALI
+3093 STNPGADNALI

-3157 GVDYLKDFLET
+3157 GVDYLEDFLET

-3180 NWYNRLMRNYKIA
+3180 KWYNRLMHNYKIA

-3322 FGEVI
+3322 FSEVI

-3351 TMTAFMSEP
+3351 TLTAFMSEP

-3620 RADTAEVDRIRAELT
+3620 RTDTAEVDRIRAELT

-3665 YQAQFYHTRHLEK
+3665 YQAQLYHTRHLEK

-3711 GLSYVRQQY
+3711 GLSYVKQQY

-3736 ATEIF
+3736 AKEIF

>member
-119 ATGGIS
+119 ATGGLS

-181 LNRKLEELDRTISK
+181 LNRKLEELDRRISE

-207 NPQAYE
+207 DPQAYE

-273 NRNRIEQEKLQYDT
+273 NRNRIDQEKLQYDT

-348 QLVNGTWTNLK
+348 QLVNGTWANLK

-364 GMEEAERQ
+364 RMEEAERQ

-415 HPIAGMMMNVG
+415 HPIAGAMMNVG

-436 YTAVQNI
+436 YTVVQNI

-452 PIDPNAGWFAPNI
+452 PIDPNAGWFVPNI
-465 ASEATTEGLTR
+465 VSEATMEGLTR

-491 IAQNLCF
+491 IAQNLFF

-507 ALMGLGSASD
+507 ALMGLGSTSD

-557 KDTDNLRDAIGNILK
+557 KDTDNLRDAVGNILK

-622 ASAEIAGEIGLA
+622 ASAEVAREIGLA

-650 VMQYNGGQQNILQER
+650 VMQYNGGQQDILQER

-691 ASAQAQDTAAAQQS
+691 ASAQAQDTTAAQQS

-839 ESKHGLPETEPVE
+839 ESKHGLPETEPAE

-911 VDEAMRDEKTRNVML
+911 VDEAMQTPKVSSIML

-1016 QKNHRVI
+1016 QKNRRI
-1023 IPVSISKGNVLSI
+1023 IVPVSISKGNVLSI

-1045 SAFGAEE
+1045 SVFGAEGKQ
-1052 RYLEQLKDV
+1052 LEQLKDV

-1083 VPESISD
+1083 VPDPISD

-1105 TNIRQKG
+1105 
-1112 KKDTTLRKE
+1112 
-1121 KFAGETNGKADG
+1121 
-1133 LQKFSVKYLEE
+1133 
-1144 HDLQDYLKTGKRL
+1144 
-1157 NRAKTEALAQGK
+1157 
-1169 KILLTSETD
+1169 
-1178 MTEYIRQAIAG
+1178 
-1189 ERLPTAAYAM
+1189 
-1199 VGSRLAADVRE
+1199 
-1210 YSNGKI
+1210 
-1216 DISGAYME
+1216 
-1224 LVAND
+1224 
-1229 IKHAYEEH
+1229 
-1237 LEAKEDGNID
+1237 
-1247 LSIEDYLNIANY
+1247 
-1259 VDSYD
+1259 
-1264 SLIYAIHYKNG
+1264 
-1275 NMRISLQKTLE
+1275 
-1286 NGELVIIEA
+1286 
-1295 GSKSRNSIQFK
+1295 
-1306 NMIGVSS
+1306 
-1313 ERFNRDYAKYKKGS
+1313 
-1327 NLSSRGSKSSTIPL
+1327 
-1341 RNSTTSNNRITQG
+1341 
-1354 ENTVNPNIRQKG
+1354 PNIRQKG
-1366 KKDTALR
+1366 KKDTALS
-1373 KEKFAGETKRL
+1373 KEKFARETKRL

-1563 TIAAIKGEVDFRQT
+1563 TIAAIKGEADFRQT

-1620 LETDF
+1620 LETNF

-1655 KSEISLPDMIA
+1655 KSETSLPDMIA

-1724 DWKNRGYDT
+1724 DWENRGYDT

-1791 GSEAAPSVIS
+1791 GSEAASSVIS

-1816 EGNDAKEYSEK
+1816 AGNDAKEYSEK

-1869 MKEIDSA
+1869 MKEMDSA

-1897 RAARNAFLN
+1897 RAARDAFLN

-1912 MITYDAYTSSS
+1912 LMRYKAYTSSS

-1947 DISASSLGSTVEQ
+1947 DISASSLGSMVEQ
-1960 EVLYRRESM
+1960 EVLYRRESV

-2013 QELHSPESSVQG
+2013 QELHSPESSVQS

-2031 GRNFERESGS
+2031 GRNFGRRSGS

-2063 GAVREAY
+2063 SAVREAY

-2075 DDADKKKYSLKST
+2075 DDADKKKYSLKT
-2088 ETAYEEWEVQTAL
+2088 
-2101 YDALDH
+2101 
-2107 ADTGFDNLIRVG
+2107 
-2119 PMPHYITNLLG
+2119 
-2130 IEGDFFIQRNH
+2130 
-2141 AYENMVSQKQALQ
+2141 
-2154 DGRPVTNRGKDVHF
+2154 
-2168 HALGLERMTDA
+2168 
-2179 IMGLEN
+2179 
-2185 PIITMKTKNNDGNPT
+2185 
-2200 IIMMLHERGTDG
+2200 
-2212 NPLSAI
+2212 
-2218 FSFYANKTENGKRER
+2218 
-2233 RPHVVLTIAER
+2233 
-2244 NMQRKANDGRAA
+2244 
-2256 WSEIIQN
+2256 
-2263 AIDNGNILDI
+2263 
-2273 NEKRDVPPVIANTT
+2273 
-2287 SVGNITTTSLNENV
+2287 
-2301 AQFRQEIKAF
+2301 
-2311 KEKNKIRYSLKSTE
+2311 TE
-2325 AAVIIQPNDEQQA
+2325 AAVVIQPNDEQQT

-2496 ESTEGDMVSALYD
+2496 ESSEGDMVSALYD

-2585 YESLKQKRK
+2585 YEALKQKRK

-2613 QNSRIRALQA
+2613 QNSRIRTLQA

-2642 RLEDVKAEID
+2642 RLEDVKTEID
-2652 ARYDRMIRNERTLLE
+2652 ARYDRMIRNERALLE

-2674 KAAGSSTRLAADAR
+2674 EAAGSSTRLAADAR
-2688 QQMLYGKT
+2688 QQMLSGKT

-2780 LSGGQMQVD
+2780 RAGGQMQVD

-3093 STNPGAGNALI
+3093 STNPGADNALI

-3157 GVDYLKDFLET
+3157 GVDYLEDFLET

-3180 NWYNRLMRNYKIA
+3180 KWYNRLMRNYKIA

-3242 PIFAWKQWGFRD
+3242 PIFVWKQWGFRD

-3285 ADDMTWGALWN
+3285 ADNMTWGALWN

-3351 TMTAFMSEP
+3351 TLTAFMSEP

-3609 EAIPLAYAARE
+3609 EAIPLTYAARE

-3647 ILIYA
+3647 VLIYA
-3652 SDMQEQKAYGEKE
+3652 SDMQEQEAYEEKE

-3711 GLSYVRQQY
+3711 GLSYVKQQY

-3736 ATEIF
+3736 AKEIF

>member
-1 MAFERKSYQEYR
+1 
-13 RQNTGSVN
+13 
-21 NGGTQTNTQ
+21 
-30 PDSTVKFKRKSYHEY
+30 
-45 LNSESKTDLAGF
+45 
-57 DSYQQWLNHAH
+57 
-68 QAISDYNQLA
+68 
-78 EKAKDYDSGK
+78 
-88 KFSAY
+88 
-93 QAQNAARFG
+93 
-102 NLRNEWN
+102 
-109 QQRDAIDNLI
+109 
-119 ATGGIS
+119 
-125 SEQGQAYK
+125 
-133 KQAKEIAGILSNMAK
+133 
-148 DTSAADYWK
+148 
-157 QWESEADYAATQE
+157 
-170 QQRIAGLDMES
+170 
-181 LNRKLEELDRTISK
+181 
-195 LRRNG
+195 
-200 AGYDYQA
+200 
-207 NPQAYE
+207 
-213 TYWRQVGEL
+213 
-222 EQIRTQT
+222 
-229 KKDRE
+229 
-234 ALGTYQQQ
+234 
-242 QKSAEA
+242 
-248 AQKEAERIAGLDM
+248 
-261 ESLQRIR
+261 
-268 EIYTE
+268 
-273 NRNRIEQEKLQYDT
+273 
-287 ISQQEQIDGLIRKQE
+287 
-302 LNQQQLDE
+302 
-310 VNRDIYARERY
+310 
-321 EKGLEYQR
+321 
-329 IYETRKEDAYLP
+329 
-341 GLKDRTY
+341 
-348 QLVNGTWTNLK
+348 
-359 ENLYS
+359 
-364 GMEEAERQ
+364 
-372 IYNTIV
+372 
-378 AQQGLTKGEEYLEWL
+378 
-393 KPELNRR
+393 
-400 YAAQMH
+400 
-406 ERLADTANA
+406 
-415 HPIAGMMMNVG
+415 
-426 AGLWKPLGYG
+426 
-436 YTAVQNI
+436 
-443 ANRVNNEYQ
+443 
-452 PIDPNAGWFAPNI
+452 
-465 ASEATTEGLTR
+465 
-476 DMSDAGKFLTQTGLS
+476 
-491 IAQNLCF
+491 
-498 MGFGEATSL
+498 
-507 ALMGLGSASD
+507 
-517 TSREILQ
+517 
-524 RGGSNEQAAW
+524 
-534 GGAAA
+534 
-539 GAAEVLF
+539 
-546 EKVSLDSLIRL
+546 
-557 KDTDNLRDAIGNILK
+557 
-572 QAGVEAS
+572 
-579 EEAFTE
+579 
-585 LTNNL
+585 
-590 SDQLIN
+590 
-596 GGLSNYQ
+596 
-603 QAVQR
+603 
-608 YMAQGMEE
+608 
-616 AEAKKA
+616 
-622 ASAEIAGEIGLA
+622 
-634 ALGGALS
+634 
-641 GGVLAGGKT
+641 
-650 VMQYNGGQQNILQER
+650 
-665 ERENRALQEDAR
+665 
-677 ARYEAAKKQVEAAQ
+677 
-691 ASAQAQDTAAAQQS
+691 
-705 KTGEAAGRTEV
+705 
-716 TYRADGARTE
+716 
-726 ATGIDRIEANGK
+726 
-738 TYVKTADGNTT
+738 
-749 ALEELSFAEER
+749 
-760 MGMLY
+760 
-765 ENAELFGT
+765 
-773 EGGRA
+773 
-778 YVSGYDGRDIGI
+778 
-790 YTNGWAGVYNRAA
+790 
-803 NGSSEAAA
+803 
-811 VKYGKEAG
+811 
-819 LSEAQALSAYYS
+819 
-831 GRNSYAAG
+831 
-839 ESKHGLPETEPVE
+839 
-852 NREEEAIGSR
+852 
-862 IKYSIKTESIEAIE
+862 
-876 RKNYERWQAVKAA
+876 
-889 TRRQSMD
+889 
-896 MDITDDRNVARYRNE
+896 
-911 VDEAMRDEKTRNVML
+911 
-926 GMPNELLLKAGFAN
+926 
-940 APIMI
+940 
-945 DASNLTKIAYP
+945 
-956 YGYLGNTDGKNRH
+956 
-969 DLGFSVIKNLI
+969 
-980 YQIAKP
+980 
-986 LAITENVS
+986 
-994 DQMKKHAARGESSR
+994 
-1008 ILFTEWVD
+1008 
-1016 QKNHRVI
+1016 
-1023 IPVSISKGNVLSI
+1023 
-1036 ENNMLNEVK
+1036 
-1045 SAFGAEE
+1045 
-1052 RYLEQLKDV
+1052 
-1061 KVIYPENEKDVRAL
+1061 
-1075 IQSARQQS
+1075 
-1083 VPESISD
+1083 
-1090 DIFAKSIL
+1090 
-1098 YSKDFSN
+1098 
-1105 TNIRQKG
+1105 
-1112 KKDTTLRKE
+1112 
-1121 KFAGETNGKADG
+1121 
-1133 LQKFSVKYLEE
+1133 
-1144 HDLQDYLKTGKRL
+1144 
-1157 NRAKTEALAQGK
+1157 
-1169 KILLTSETD
+1169 
-1178 MTEYIRQAIAG
+1178 
-1189 ERLPTAAYAM
+1189 M
-1199 VGSRLAADVRE
+1199 V
-1210 YSNGKI
+1210 
-1216 DISGAYME
+1216 
-1224 LVAND
+1224 
-1229 IKHAYEEH
+1229 
-1237 LEAKEDGNID
+1237 
-1247 LSIEDYLNIANY
+1247 
-1259 VDSYD
+1259 
-1264 SLIYAIHYKNG
+1264 
-1275 NMRISLQKTLE
+1275 
-1286 NGELVIIEA
+1286 
-1295 GSKSRNSIQFK
+1295 
-1306 NMIGVSS
+1306 
-1313 ERFNRDYAKYKKGS
+1313 
-1327 NLSSRGSKSSTIPL
+1327 
-1341 RNSTTSNNRITQG
+1341 
-1354 ENTVNPNIRQKG
+1354 
-1366 KKDTALR
+1366 
-1373 KEKFAGETKRL
+1373 
-1384 VHHYSGTLTAEQQD
+1384 
-1398 TLRIL
+1398 
-1403 DIAAQVLDRT
+1403 
-1413 VYIEDSIDGEIA
+1413 
-1425 GQRAERGANA
+1425 
-1435 YFDPRDNSYHLALD
+1435 
-1449 ATQQGYLTIML
+1449 
-1460 HEAVHDIA
+1460 
-1468 ANNRAGYE
+1468 
-1476 QLAEVV
+1476 
-1482 MKYLQEEKAQE
+1482 
-1493 QVREDILRYEQRG
+1493 
-1506 YREAEEIEEELVAN
+1506 
-1520 AVGVIL
+1520 
-1526 NDRRTAEE
+1526 
-1534 FAKRFL
+1534 
-1540 ARDTKVRK
+1540 
-1548 AFMRI
+1548 
-1553 LDNLREYLKR
+1553 
-1563 TIAAIKGEVDFRQT
+1563 
-1577 ELLEK
+1577 
-1582 RAGAIEEIR
+1582 
-1591 QAMFDAMEGLQ
+1591 
-1602 NNGQAETTSK
+1602 
-1612 KAKKLSPR
+1612 
-1620 LETDF
+1620 
-1625 AEKYSIDIQ
+1625 
-1634 ANRNEIA
+1634 
-1641 QMEAVAKLTGNEFA
+1641 
-1655 KSEISLPDMIA
+1655 
-1666 AYFSKIGNSVHHALL
+1666 
-1681 GDIVLDRRGI
+1681 
-1691 KDDIAHGIGRRKA
+1691 
-1704 AAFMAIPE
+1704 
-1712 VIRNGKIVDIRY
+1712 
-1724 DWKNRGYDT
+1724 
-1733 VILAAPI
+1733 
-1740 KIGTESYLMGVVVN
+1740 
-1754 KNVETDRLYVHEVLA
+1754 
-1769 INKEGQQSLFKTG
+1769 
-1782 GPVKNGVNP
+1782 
-1791 GSEAAPSVIS
+1791 
-1801 ILQNILNDNP
+1801 
-1811 SIREN
+1811 
-1816 EGNDAKEYSEK
+1816 
-1827 EKQTL
+1827 
-1832 TEEEEYAIR
+1832 
-1841 SYKSGLT
+1841 
-1848 SYLLNEKLYS
+1848 
-1858 GAELS
+1858 
-1863 EADMYL
+1863 
-1869 MKEIDSA
+1869 
-1876 LDKLPV
+1876 
-1882 YEGKTYRNITFYRQG
+1882 
-1897 RAARNAFLN
+1897 
-1906 MHVPNT
+1906 
-1912 MITYDAYTSSS
+1912 
-1923 KAVDGYMLEGDNV
+1923 
-1936 VHIEIDGHSGR
+1936 
-1947 DISASSLGSTVEQ
+1947 
-1960 EVLYRRESM
+1960 
-1969 FFVDEV
+1969 
-1975 TIAEDGNPKIILQ
+1975 
-1988 EVAENGLERRGDTD
+1988 
-2002 SGERGAAMRVM
+2002 
-2013 QELHSPESSVQG
+2013 
-2025 ISEQDT
+2025 
-2031 GRNFERESGS
+2031 
-2041 SLAIQ
+2041 
-2046 GGQRDFIR
+2046 
-2054 SGRSGTSPD
+2054 
-2063 GAVREAY
+2063 
-2070 GEIEK
+2070 
-2075 DDADKKKYSLKST
+2075 
-2088 ETAYEEWEVQTAL
+2088 
-2101 YDALDH
+2101 
-2107 ADTGFDNLIRVG
+2107 
-2119 PMPHYITNLLG
+2119 
-2130 IEGDFFIQRNH
+2130 
-2141 AYENMVSQKQALQ
+2141 
-2154 DGRPVTNRGKDVHF
+2154 
-2168 HALGLERMTDA
+2168 
-2179 IMGLEN
+2179 
-2185 PIITMKTKNNDGNPT
+2185 
-2200 IIMMLHERGTDG
+2200 
-2212 NPLSAI
+2212 
-2218 FSFYANKTENGKRER
+2218 
-2233 RPHVVLTIAER
+2233 
-2244 NMQRKANDGRAA
+2244 
-2256 WSEIIQN
+2256 
-2263 AIDNGNILDI
+2263 
-2273 NEKRDVPPVIANTT
+2273 
-2287 SVGNITTTSLNENV
+2287 
-2301 AQFRQEIKAF
+2301 
-2311 KEKNKIRYSLKSTE
+2311 
-2325 AAVIIQPNDEQQA
+2325 IQPNDEQQA

-2354 KAGRQMTREAAE
+2354 KAGRQMTRAAAE

-2496 ESTEGDMVSALYD
+2496 ESSEGDMVSALYD

-2525 MNLDEAATVAF
+2525 MNLDEAATMAF

-2585 YESLKQKRK
+2585 YEALKQKRK

-2623 QKQEAM
+2623 QKQEAT
-2629 GGMQRYALDAEIT
+2629 GSMQRYALDAEIT
-2642 RLEDVKAEID
+2642 RLEDVKTEID
-2652 ARYDRMIRNERTLLE
+2652 ARYDRMIRNERALLE

-2674 KAAGSSTRLAADAR
+2674 RAAGSSTRLAADAR
-2688 QQMLYGKT
+2688 QQMLSGKT

-2931 GKRMRDKLKA
+2931 GKHMRDKLKA

-3093 STNPGAGNALI
+3093 STNPGADNALI

-3157 GVDYLKDFLET
+3157 GVDYLEDFLET

-3374 RQSGWKDKAAWQ
+3374 RQSDWKDKAAWQ

-3425 FGHALENFLEGINP
+3425 FGHTLENFLEGINP

-3609 EAIPLAYAARE
+3609 EAIPLTYAARE

-3711 GLSYVRQQY
+3711 GLSYVKQQY